1 MSDQARS
8 TSATRPIAGTPRPW
22 LLTGRGTRAVREQAR
37 ILRALVHDGAP
48 DGIAAAL
55 LHGLDPAHPCRAAVT
70 ATGPDELA
78 AALDALADGTPTDRV
93 TEGRTTARDSGP
105 VFVFP
110 GHGSQWPGMTREL
123 LDTSSVFARR
133 MDECADALAPHL
145 DHNPVDILRGAH
157 ALTTPD
163 VTQPALF
170 AVMVSLAALWESVG
184 VRPAAVVGHSLGEIA
199 AACVAG
205 ALTLDDAARVA
216 ASWGTAQLDLHG
228 RGAMVSALMPV
239 ELLRERLA
247 PWHGRLHL
255 AAVNGPDNGVV
266 SGDTDAAAELLAEL
280 TAEGVRARTVDY
292 GVAAH
297 SPHIDEITD
306 RIRADLAAL
315 TPSPARVPLYAA
327 SAGTALDGVT
337 LGADHWAAAL
347 RDTVEFVAAVGTALD
362 AGHRHF
368 LEISPHP
375 LLTTGLETVLTR
387 AGVTGTVHS
396 TLRRDAGNADRFQRA
411 VAEYW
416 STGGDPDWTAL
427 HDPGTVPAD
436 LPAELAAAAAVE
448 DPDTTGT
455 PLGVQAAALRDR
467 LGDLPEPD
475 RRGALVDLVRTRL
488 ADLLELPG
496 GAPAHISFRDQ
507 GVESAT
513 AVALRDRLRA
523 ATGLPLAPTAAFDY
537 PTPAALGHHLYEQL
551 YGATADPATTA
562 GNAHSDEP
570 IAVVGMA
577 CRFAGDA
584 DSPEALWQLLSDG
597 TDAVTPLPDDR
608 GWDIEGRYDP
618 SGTAPGGF
626 LQREGGFL
634 RAAADFDAAFFGI
647 SPREALAMDPQQ
659 RLLLETTWEAL
670 ERAGIDPTT
679 LRGTATGV
687 YLGLMTVDYD
697 RAAAHASTDVA
708 GHVLTGNAVSVASGR
723 ISYTLGLEG
732 PALTVDTACSS
743 SLVALHLACE
753 ALRSGAASTALAGG
767 ATVLPS
773 LEMFA
778 EFSRQRA
785 LAPDGRCKA
794 FSARADGFALSEGA
808 GMLVLMP
815 LSAAHRQ
822 GHEVLAVIRGS
833 AINQDGASN
842 GLTAPSGPA
851 QQRVV
856 RQALA
861 NAGLRPADVDAVE
874 AHGTGTRLGDPI
886 EAHALAAAYGHDREE
901 PLWLGSVKSNIGHT
915 QAAAGVAGV
924 IKMVMALRA
933 EHLPRTLH
941 ADEPSAHI
949 DWSDGTLRLLRED
962 RPWTRGE
969 RPRRAGVSS
978 FGISGT
984 NAHLVLEEAPGTED
998 LTSEEPLTRLPVV
1011 PWVVSARSERALRE
1025 QLDRLTALDADPLD
1039 VARSLATTRA
1049 TLEYRAVALHPGP
1062 VVSGTATEGRT
1073 AWMFTGQGSQ
1083 RPGMGRELYASFPVF
1098 AAALDEVCGLLD
1110 AELGFDRP
1118 VRDVLFAEEA
1128 EDGTGFA
1135 QSALFALQVAL
1146 VALLRSWG
1154 TAPGVVLGHSVGEFA
1169 AAYAAGVFE
1178 LADAV
1183 RLVGARARL
1192 MQALPEGG
1200 AMVAVEASEVEVG
1213 EWLVD
1218 GAVIAAVNGPSAVV
1232 VSGAEV
1238 AVDTVAERAR
1248 EAGRRT
1254 SRLKVS
1260 HAFHSPLMEPVL
1272 AEFTAVAEQVRFNRP
1287 TVAAVSTLTGAPLS
1301 EGDWTSAAYW
1311 AEQIVKP
1318 VRFHDAL
1325 ESARAQGVAR
1335 FLEVGPDPVLTALA
1349 GDVSAAATL
1358 RKDRP
1363 ETETLLT
1370 GIAELFVRGAE
1381 IEWAALFTGTGARR
1395 VDLPTY
1401 AFQRQR
1407 YWLGDH
1413 ARPAGRAEGVVDGGF
1428 WELVDQGDADSLA
1441 EELGVDSGAPLDAV
1455 LPVLADWRRKRREES
1470 RLAGLRYR
1478 ITWRPVRTPAPGRLN
1493 GTWLIAVDENTPTE
1507 LADAAAAALRAVGA
1521 DATVRT
1527 GWAVGPE
1534 ADATA
1539 WAGSAGDPVTDAT
1552 ARAGSAAD
1560 SVTDATVTTGPAA
1573 APEPPYAGV
1582 LSLLADPAHVLALAR
1597 AHPESRL
1604 WCVTFGA
1611 VAVSGREGP
1620 ARPEQAAVWGLG
1632 RVMALEQP
1640 DRWGGLID
1648 MPDEPRARLWQRVAA
1663 VLAAGGAGEDQL
1675 AVRASG
1681 VHAARLVRD
1690 RSARPTRSWQPRGTV
1705 LVTGATGALG
1715 GHLTRWL
1722 AAGGAE
1728 HLVLVSR
1735 RGADAP
1741 GAAELGAELRRS
1753 GTAVTFVAGDVADR
1767 ETVASVLDT
1776 YAPTAVVHAAGIL
1789 DDGLA
1794 ADLTPERLTRVLAVK
1809 AGAARHLHELTRERE
1824 LDAFVLFSSVTAVL
1838 GNAGQAAYAAAN
1850 ARLDALA
1857 QHRRAAGL
1865 PATSLAWG
1873 PWGGAG
1879 MAADETVAEHFRRQ
1893 GIRPL
1898 EPARALDALSR
1909 ALDED
1914 VTCTTVVDVDW
1925 QRFAAAAY
1933 TPRPLLAD
1941 LPEAAPPAIDAGPG
1955 APAAGT
1961 LGTEL
1966 SGRTTAEQD
1975 RLLLGLVLDQVAA
1988 VLGHA
1993 DRSAVDAGRAFKD
2006 LGFDSLTGVALR
2018 HRLAAATGL
2027 ALPTTLVF
2035 DHPTPTALAA
2045 FLRTQVLGV
2054 TTDEIERG
2062 GPALAPVGADDDPV
2076 VIVGM
2081 GCRFPGGVTTP
2092 DQLWDLLSSATDGL
2106 TPFPRDRGWDVER
2119 LYHPDPGH
2127 SGTTYARVGGF
2138 LHDAADFDAELFG
2151 ISPREALAM
2160 DPQQRLLLETAW
2172 EALERA
2178 GIDPLSLRGTATGVF
2193 AGTNGQD
2200 YRDTANA
2207 PGEDVEGYV
2216 ATGSAASVLSGR
2228 VSYTLGLEG
2237 PALTVDTAC
2246 SSALVALHLA
2256 AQAIRQGEC
2265 RTALAGGVTVMAT
2278 PGIFVEFSRQRALSA
2293 DGRCKAF
2300 AEGADGTGWSE
2311 GAAVLVLERLSDA
2324 LRAGHPVLAVLR
2336 GSAVNQ
2342 DGASNGLTAPNGPSQ
2357 QRVIRQALSAAG
2369 LNPADVDAVEAHG
2382 TGTSLGDPIEAQA
2395 LLATYGQDREEP
2407 LWLGSVKSNIGH
2419 TQAAAG
2425 AAGVMKMVLALRAGQ
2440 LPPTLYVDA
2449 PSSRVDWDSGA
2460 VRLLT
2465 EARPWARGERPRRA
2479 GVSAFGI
2486 SGTNAHVIVEE
2497 APQSD
2502 TAALGGPATEPPR
2515 AGTPTVGAL
2524 AAGPDNAPVAGAG
2537 RAGVPAVDAP
2547 DYEASNA
2554 GTSTVAAPPS
2564 PAGAVA
2570 WILSGRTRQA
2580 LRAQAARLV
2589 AHLAERPGLDPADV
2603 GRTLATARAALD
2615 HRAVLVGDDPD
2626 ALIAAATA
2634 LADGDPTA
2642 PVTSVAGEGR
2652 TVWAFTGQGSQR
2664 PGMGRELYDA
2674 HPLFART
2681 LDDTCALLDAEL
2693 AGADGF
2699 DTPLRTA
2706 LFATPDSPEA
2716 ALPARTGY
2724 AQAALFA
2731 LQVALAELL
2740 RSWGLAPDALVGHS
2754 IGELAAAHT
2763 AGVLE
2768 LPDAVRL
2775 VAARAR
2781 LMQALPEGGAMA
2793 AVEADPEEVEPWL
2806 TDGAVVAAVNGPAA
2820 VVVSGTEAAVDAVLT
2835 TAREQ
2840 GRRVTRLKVS
2850 HAFHSPLMEPMLA
2863 EFAAVA
2869 NDLTYRRPRIPAVST
2884 VTGRPLAADD
2894 WASAD
2899 YWVRQ
2904 VRRPVLFHDAVRTV
2918 IGELGATRLLELGPD
2933 PVLAALAQ
2941 RTAPDLTVAVAAL
2954 RSGRAE
2960 PESLLTAVGE
2970 LFVRGTRVDW
2980 AEVFR
2985 DTDAQLTDLPTYAF
2999 QRERFW
3005 LPDRAAHRPADDGS
3019 KDEFWQLV
3027 DTADPATVAQE
3038 LGLSEGAS
3046 LDALLPALTHW
3057 RRRHEERAAQDRR
3070 RYRVIWKPAPSPR
3083 TARLTGRWL
3092 IAAPA
3097 GAQDTDAC
3105 LDALRTAG
3113 ADAELRTLPA
3123 STETA
3128 ELAAHIHE
3136 YGPDGIVVLPDTA
3149 DALPTPHLNLL
3160 QALAAAELKVPVWAV
3175 TRSAVAVA
3183 GEPLTNPD
3191 QAQIWGFGRTAA
3203 LELPG
3208 LWGGLVDLPDDAR
3221 PDDWQRLAAVLAAPG
3236 CEDQLA
3242 VRASGVHT
3250 ARLAHDEAN
3259 TGAVRRLAHDPAN
3272 STGAPGLPA
3281 PRGTVL
3287 ITGGTGALGAHVA
3300 RRLAERGAPHLLL
3313 VSRSGAHARGADALR
3328 DELTAHGT
3336 RVTLAACDVGD
3347 RDALADLI
3355 AAIPA
3360 ETPLTG
3366 VVHTAGL
3373 PQNTP
3378 LTDTTPNSL
3387 AQVVSAKVTGAGHLH
3402 ELTAGLDLDL
3412 FVLFS
3417 SVAAVWGSGGQA
3429 AYAAGNAY
3437 LDALAQHRRALGL
3450 PATSVAWGPWSGGGM
3465 AADEAVADHLT
3476 GRGLALLTPDSAL
3489 AALEQALLTDRTC
3502 VTVADVDWERF
3513 APTFTFTRP
3522 SPLIADLP
3530 EVATAQTTTTDS
3542 RDIPEGELA
3551 RTLRD
3556 LPPAEQ
3562 HRTLL
3567 DLVQSQV
3574 AAVLGHASPAG
3585 IDPGRAFKDLG
3596 FDSLTAV
3603 DLRNRLAASTE
3614 IALPTTLVFD
3624 QPTPSALTTHLRD
3637 RLLGT
3642 GAGPD
3647 STAPAAIASA
3657 DDEPIAVIGMG
3668 CRFPG
3673 GIQSPEDLWDVLTA
3687 GEDRMSPF
3695 PDDRGW
3701 DVPGLLESTSAAL
3714 GTPFAGRGGFI
3725 PDVAG
3730 FDAELFGISPR
3741 EALAMDP
3748 QQRLL
3753 LETAWEALERAGI
3766 DPTSLRGTAT
3776 GVYAGVSANG
3786 YGGSVH
3792 EADGDSAGYLLTG
3805 STPSVASGRLSY
3817 VLGLEGPAVS
3827 VDTAC
3832 SSALVALH
3840 LACQALRSG
3849 ECDTALAGGATV
3861 MANPTAFVEFSRQR
3875 GLAPDGNC
3883 KPFAEAA
3890 DGTGWSEGAGVL
3902 VLMRRSEAER
3912 RGHRIL
3918 ALVRGSAVNQ
3928 DGASNGLT
3936 APNGPSQQRVIRQA
3950 LSAAGLRPADVDAVE
3965 AHGTGTRLGDPIEAQ
3980 ALLAAY
3986 GQDRDEPLYLGSV
3999 KSNIGHTQS
4008 AAGVAGII
4016 KMVMAL
4022 HAQRLPR
4029 TLHVDAPSSHVDWEA
4044 GAVRLLTDEHDWPR
4058 GERPRRAGVSS
4069 FGISGTN
4076 AHVILEEATPA
4087 PAVEPEQ
4094 GQSTPPVVPL
4104 VASARTA
4111 TALNAHIE
4119 RLTSLDADPL
4129 HIGLSLA
4136 TGRATLEHRAVLGLT
4151 DTAVMGSVVEGRT
4164 AWMFTGQ
4171 GSQRPGM
4178 GRELYAA
4185 FPVFAAALDE
4195 VCGLLDAELGFDR
4208 PVRDVLFAEEAE
4220 DGTGFAQSAL
4230 FALQVALVAL
4240 LRSWG
4245 MRPDVV
4251 LGHSVGE
4258 FAAAYAA
4265 GVFELADA
4273 VRLVGARARLMQALP
4288 EGGAM
4293 VAVEAS
4299 EAEVGEWLVD
4309 GAVIA
4314 AVNSPTA
4321 VVVSGTGAAV
4331 QTVAEHARDAG
4342 RRTTHLKVSHAFHS
4356 PLMEPVLAEF
4366 TTVAEQV
4373 TYHRPTIAA
4382 ISTLTGAPLVDGDWT
4397 SAAYWAEQIVKP
4409 VRFHDAL
4416 ESARAQGAARFLE
4429 VGPDPVLTA
4438 LAGDVSAAATLRKDR
4453 PEPETLLTACAELF
4467 VRGADFDWSALFEGT
4482 GARRVDL
4489 PTYPFQRQRYWL
4501 EPTRPAVDAGGLGL
4515 GAIRHPM
4522 LGAAVRLAGSDT
4534 AVLTSR
4540 LSVRTHPWLG
4550 DHTVDGTV
4558 VVPGTALLEL
4568 AVQAADHI
4576 GLHGVDE
4583 LTLRA
4588 PLVLAHDAAVQ
4599 VQTSVDPAEAE
4610 GTRTVRIH
4618 ARPDR
4623 APDDEPWTLHA
4634 TGTLGAA
4641 RPTVADWDLRVWPP
4655 NGAEPVAVDGLY
4667 TRLAETG
4674 MVYGPAFQGLR
4685 ALWRAGDELFVE
4697 AELPEH
4703 TADDASGFA
4712 LHPALLDAVLH
4723 ALGIDDT
4730 EADTQAGEG
4739 RRKALLPFLW
4749 TGVQPTAV
4757 GASAVRA
4764 RLSVRAPGE
4773 VGLRIAD
4780 AAGEPVA
4787 DIARLVLRPVAAG
4800 EVGTGRARHL
4810 YRMLWTPVPASPAG
4824 TPKELAALGDG
4835 GSLTAATGVTVFPD
4849 LAALTAAET
4858 APALV
4863 LLPVLAGQAASEVLA
4878 ALQDWL
4884 AEPGLV
4890 GARLAVVTTGVRTEP
4905 AAAAVW
4911 GLVRTAISEHPD
4923 RFVLA
4928 DTDGTP
4934 ESWKAL
4940 TERLGAL
4947 VDAGETQLAFHDGQ
4961 VRRPRLGRV
4970 TDTVTGDPGWPGD
4983 GTVLITGGTGGLGAL
4998 VARHLVTAH
5007 GVRDLLLLSRSGAE
5021 APGADELVHELAG
5034 HGARVAVTACDVTD
5048 RAALEATLSGVPLS
5062 AVVHTA
5068 GVLDDGVL
5076 TDLTPD
5082 RLARVLA
5089 AKTESALHLEELT
5102 ADRDLRAFVLFS
5114 AVAGVVGSAGQ
5125 AAYAAANAAL
5135 DALAARRHARGLPA
5149 TSLAWGM
5156 WEHTAGMG
5164 GRLTDADVAR
5174 MRRLGYPALAT
5185 DDALALLDDALR
5197 TGEPALVPAALDTA
5211 ALAARGD
5218 ALPAVLHGLVPAA
5231 RRRRPAHRTAGGAD
5245 VPLAARLRGLPRA
5258 EQDRALLDLVQTQVA
5273 AVLGHV
5279 DAAAVDPSRAFKDI
5293 GFDSLTA
5300 VDLRNHLGSATGL
5313 RLPATLVF
5321 DHPSPSALAAFVH
5334 RELLGGDPADEPA
5347 ARPAGSDEPIA
5358 IVGMGCRYPGGIT
5371 SPEDL
5376 WRLVADGAD
5385 GITGFPA
5392 DRGWDLDGLYDP
5404 DPDRPGTAYVR
5415 EGGFLHDAADFDAEL
5430 FGISPR
5436 EALAMDPQ
5444 QRLLLETA
5452 WEALERAGIDP
5463 TSLRGSDTGVYA
5475 GLMYHDYA
5483 ARLHTVPDEVEGY
5496 LGNGNAGSVFSG
5508 RIAYVFGFEGPA
5520 VTVDTACSSS
5530 LVALHLACQALRS
5543 GECGTAL
5550 AGGVTVMATPQTF
5563 VEFSRQRGLAADG
5576 RCKSFA
5582 DGADGTGWAEGAG
5595 VLVLMRL
5602 SEARRRGHR
5611 VLGVVRGTAVNQ
5623 DGASNGLT
5631 APNGPSQ
5638 QRVIRQAL
5646 SAAGLRPADVDAVE
5660 AHGTGTRLG
5669 DPIEAQALLAAYGQ
5683 DRDEP
5688 LYLGS
5693 IKSNIGHTQ
5702 AAAGVAGVIKMVM
5715 AMRAERLPRTLHVD
5729 EPSSHV
5735 DWEAGAVALLTEERP
5750 WTRGERPRRAGV
5762 SSFGISGTN
5771 AHVVVEEPP
5780 LAERTPAPNAGL
5792 PLIPW
5797 IVSAR
5802 TADAL
5807 RAQTERLTSAT
5818 GDPLDIG
5825 LSLATTRARLEHRA
5839 VVLGPDSTALH
5850 AALTDPVVSGAAI
5863 EGRTAWMFTGQGS
5876 QRPGMGRELNAAYPV
5891 FAAALDEVCGL
5902 LDAELGFDRPV
5913 KDVLFAEEAEDGTG
5927 YAQSALF
5934 ALQSALV
5941 ALLRSWGMR
5950 PDVVLG
5956 HSVGEFAAAYAAG
5969 VLELADAV
5977 RLVAARARLMQALP
5991 EGGAMVAVEASEA
6004 EVGEWLVDG
6013 AVIAAVNSPTAIVV
6027 SGTEAAVQT
6036 VAEHARDAGLR
6047 ARRLRVSHAF
6057 HSPLMEPVLAEFTA
6071 VAEQVTFR
6079 RPTVAAVST
6088 MTGAPLSDGDWT
6100 SAAYWAEQ
6108 IVKPVLFH
6116 DALESARAQ
6125 GAARFLEV
6133 GPDPVLTAL
6142 AGDVSAAATLR
6153 KDRPEPETLLTACA
6167 ELFVRGADFDWS
6179 TLFEGTGARRADLPT
6194 YPFQRRRYWL
6204 DAPAAAA
6211 DADGLGLARTDHP
6224 LLGAAVPVAGSDAVL
6239 LTSSLSVRTHPWLA
6253 DHAVAGSV
6261 VVPGTV
6267 LVELALQAGER
6278 VDAGR
6283 LAELALSAPIVL
6295 PEHGAVQLQVAVGA
6309 EEDAG
6314 RTLHVYARPQ
6324 EAGPDEPWTL
6334 HATGSLDTVEPPA
6347 PEWDLR
6353 IWPPAGAEPVEF
6365 GDLYDRLTASGLDYG
6380 PAFRGLRRVWRHEGR
6395 LYAEAELP
6403 EPVAGDAASFGLH
6416 PALLDTVLHGLGLDT
6431 ETTDGSLPFLW
6442 SGVRL
6447 AAVGAGTVR
6456 ARLTPR
6462 GAGDVA
6468 LRIADAT
6475 GEPVAEIDSL
6485 VLRAQSRRHLTAT
6498 GPDNLYR
6505 PHWTLAPETAAVP
6518 ERTLWTVVGSAL
6530 DGVPAV
6536 AHADFDALAAAG
6548 DVPDT
6553 VLLPVAAGDG
6563 DDVAATVA
6571 PVLSRLQQWLADERF
6586 AASRLVVLT
6595 EGAVRV
6601 ESASDG
6607 APDVASAGVWG
6618 LVRSAISENPGRFA
6632 LADTD
6637 GDPASLDAL
6646 AAVLRATD
6654 ETQFAVRGGRVWL
6667 PRLVRMAADGVLAPP
6682 AGDGDEWRLDIVDQ
6696 GRLDGIALV
6705 PEERRPLG
6713 PGEVRVAM
6721 RAAGVNFRDVLNVL
6735 GMYPGD
6741 AGRMGLE
6748 GAGVVVETGPGVER
6762 LAVGD
6767 RVMGMLDAAFG
6778 PTAVADART
6787 LAPIPKGWTY
6797 EQAASVPIVFLTA
6810 YYALVD
6816 LAGLQDGESVL
6827 IHAAAGGVGM
6837 AAVQLARHL
6846 GAEVYA
6852 TASEGKWP
6860 AVRELGVPADRVASS
6875 RTTEFEHRFR
6885 ADGGV
6890 DVVLDSLAGEF
6901 VDASLRLLRPGGRFV
6916 EMGKTDIREAADV
6929 AAEQGVSYQAFDLV
6943 EAGPDRIGEM
6953 LGALLELFE
6962 QGALRPIPVTAFD
6975 IARAPEALRLL
6986 QQAKHVGKV
6995 VLTVPAP
7002 WSRTGT
7008 VLITGGTGGLGA
7020 LLARHLVERHGVRD
7034 LLLLSRRG
7042 PEAPG
7047 AAELRAALAES
7058 GARVDVVACDV
7069 SDREQLAAVLDG
7081 VPLSAVVHTAGV
7093 LDDGILTGLTGERLA
7108 RVLAAKTDAAR
7119 HLHEL
7124 TAGHRLDAFVLYSS
7138 VAGVIG
7144 SAGQAAY
7151 AAANAALDALAGAR
7165 RAQGL
7170 PAVSLAW
7177 GMWETEAGMGGTLSR
7192 AELARMRRQGFPA
7205 LPGDEALALLDAAL
7219 RVNEPLAVPVALRP
7233 AALAEHAD
7241 DLAGVLRDLV
7251 PATRRRRTAARDA
7264 SGTAENL
7271 TARLAA
7277 LTAPEQDQ
7285 LLLDLVRAQV
7295 AAVLGHSSPASVE
7308 PTRAF
7313 KDIGFDSLTA
7323 VDLRNRIG
7331 AATALTLPATLVFDH
7346 PTPEDLVR
7354 LLRDRLLT
7362 DTAAPVA
7369 ADSADEGIDPQV
7381 RDLLT
7386 AIPTARLRESGVLD
7400 MLRRLADRPAAAT
7413 GPDDTRPATNAE
7425 QPRQP
7430 ESLDAMGADS
7440 LVQLAL
7446 KRMQRPA

>member
-1 MSDQARS
+1 MSEPARS
-8 TSATRPIAGTPRPW
+8 TSATRPFEGTPRPW

-37 ILRALVHDGAP
+37 ILRNLTRDGAP
-48 DGIAAAL
+48 DRIAAAL
-55 LHGLDPAHPCRAAVT
+55 LNTADPTHPCRAAVT
-70 ATGPDELA
+70 ATTPEDLA
-78 AALDALADGTPTDRV
+78 AALGALADATPSGHV
-93 TEGRTTARDSGP
+93 TEGRPVARESGP

-110 GHGSQWPGMTREL
+110 GHGSQWPGMAREL
-123 LDTSSVFARR
+123 LDASPVFARR
-133 MDECADALAPHL
+133 MAECADALAPHL
-145 DHNPVDILRGAH
+145 DHDIVDVLRRAA
-157 ALTTPD
+157 ALDTPE
-163 VTQPALF
+163 VAQPALF
-170 AVMVSLAALWESVG
+170 AVMVSLAALWESAG

-216 ASWGTAQLDLHG
+216 ASWGTAQRAVHG
-228 RGAMVSALMPV
+228 RGDMVSVLMPV
-239 ELLRERLA
+239 ERLPERLA
-247 PWHGRLHL
+247 PWHGRLVL
-255 AAVNGPDNGVV
+255 AAVNGPDHGVV
-266 SGDTDAAAELLAEL
+266 SGDADAAAELLAEL
-280 TAEGVRARTVDY
+280 TAEGIRARTVDY

-297 SPHIDEITD
+297 SPHIDDITE
-306 RIRADLAAL
+306 RIRADLAGL
-315 TPSPARVPLYAA
+315 TPHAARLPCYAA

-337 LGADHWAAAL
+337 LDGNHWAGCL
-347 RDTVEFVAAVGTALD
+347 RDTVEFAAAVRTALD

-375 LLTTGLETVLTR
+375 LLAPGLETVLTR
-387 AGVTGTVHS
+387 AGVTGTVHT
-396 TLRRDAGNADRFQRA
+396 TLRRDAGGADRFQRA
-411 VAEYW
+411 VTEYW
-416 STGGDPDWTAL
+416 TGGGEPDWAAL
-427 HDPGTVPAD
+427 HGPATDPAD
-436 LPAELAAAAAVE
+436 LPAELAGAAAVE
-448 DPDTTGT
+448 DPDTIGAH
-455 PLGVQAAALRDR
+455 LGVQAAALRDR

-475 RRGALVDLVRTRL
+475 RRTALVDLVRTQV
-488 ADLLELPG
+488 ADLLERPG
-496 GAPAHISFRDQ
+496 AAPAHVSFRDQ

-513 AVALRDRLRA
+513 AVALRDRLRT
-523 ATGLPLAPTAAFDY
+523 ATGLPLAPTVAFDY
-537 PTPAALGHHLYEQL
+537 PTPAALGHHLHDQL
-551 YGATADPATTA
+551 CGTDATVPAATT
-562 GNAHSDEP
+562 GHAHSDEP

-584 DSPEALWQLLSDG
+584 DSPEALWQLLLDG

-634 RAAADFDAAFFGI
+634 RDAADFDAAFFGI

-659 RLLLETTWEAL
+659 RLLLETAWEAL

-679 LRGTATGV
+679 LHGTATGV

-697 RAAAHASTDVA
+697 RAAATAATDVA

-753 ALRSGAASTALAGG
+753 ALRGGAATTALAGG

-773 LEMFA
+773 LELFT

-794 FSARADGFALSEGA
+794 FSTRADGFSLSEGA

-815 LSAAHRQ
+815 LSEARRQ
-822 GHEVLAVIRGS
+822 GREVLAVIRGS
-833 AINQDGASN
+833 AVNQDGASN

-861 NAGLRPADVDAVE
+861 NAGLSPADVDAVE

-886 EAHALAAAYGHDREE
+886 EAQALTAAYGHNRGE

-924 IKMVMALRA
+924 IKMVMALR
-933 EHLPRTLH
+933 EERLPRTLH
-941 ADEPSAHI
+941 ADEPSGHI
-949 DWSDGTLRLLRED
+949 DWSHGTLRLLQED
-962 RPWTRGE
+962 RPWPRAK

-984 NAHLVLEEAPGTED
+984 NAHLVLEEAPAT
-998 LTSEEPLTRLPVV
+998 EEPDPAEAPVTRLPVV
-1011 PWVVSARSERALRE
+1011 PWAVSARTEPALRA
-1025 QLDRLTALDADPLD
+1025 QLDRLTALEADPLD
-1039 VARSLATTRA
+1039 IGRSLATTRA
-1049 TLEYRAVALHPGP
+1049 TFEHRAVALHPGP
-1062 VVSGTATEGRT
+1062 VVTGAVSEGRT

-1083 RPGMGRELYASFPVF
+1083 RPGTGRELYETFPVF
-1098 AAALDEVCGLLD
+1098 AAALDQVCELFD
-1110 AELGFDRP
+1110 AELGSERP
-1118 VRDVLFAEEA
+1118 LREALFAEEA
-1128 EDGTGFA
+1128 EDDTGYA
-1135 QSALFALQVAL
+1135 QPALFALQSAL

-1154 TAPGVVLGHSVGEFA
+1154 MRPELLLGHSVGEFA
-1169 AAYAAGVFE
+1169 AAFAAGVFE
-1178 LADAV
+1178 LPDAV
-1183 RLVGARARL
+1183 RLVAARARL
-1192 MQALPEGG
+1192 MRALPRDG
-1200 AMVAVEASEVEVG
+1200 AMAAIEAAEAEVAG
-1213 EWLVD
+1213 WLVD
-1218 GAVIAAVNGPSAVV
+1218 GAVVAAVNGPSAVV
-1232 VSGAEV
+1232 VSGTRT
-1238 AVDTVAERAR
+1238 AVEAVVGRAGV
-1248 EAGRRT
+1248 AGRRAT
-1254 SRLKVS
+1254 RLRVS

-1272 AEFTAVAEQVRFNRP
+1272 AEFTAVAERVTYHRP
-1287 TVAAVSTLTGAPLS
+1287 TVAAVSTLTGTALS
-1301 EGDWTSAAYW
+1301 DGDWTTPAYW
-1311 AEQIVKP
+1311 AEQIVEP
-1318 VRFHDAL
+1318 VRFHQA
-1325 ESARAQGVAR
+1325 STAARDLGAGR
-1335 FLEVGPDPVLTALA
+1335 FLEIGPDPVLTALA
-1349 GDVSAAATL
+1349 GDVPAAATL
-1358 RKDRP
+1358 RRDRP
-1363 ETETLLT
+1363 EPETLLT
-1370 GIAELFVRGAE
+1370 AVAELFVRGAG
-1381 IEWAALFTGTGARR
+1381 IDWPTLFEGTGARR
-1395 VDLPTY
+1395 VELPTY
-1401 AFQRQR
+1401 PFQRQR
-1407 YWLGDH
+1407 YWLPDH
-1413 ARPAGRAEGVVDGGF
+1413 ARPGRRAPSDGVADGGF
-1428 WELVDQGDADSLA
+1428 WDLVDQGDADSLA
-1441 EELGVDSGAPLDAV
+1441 GELGVDSGAPLDSV
-1455 LPVLADWRRKRREES
+1455 LPVLADWRRKRREEAS
-1470 RLAGLRYR
+1470 LAGLRYR
-1478 ITWRPVRTPAPGRLN
+1478 IAWRPVRTPAS
-1493 GTWLIAVDENTPTE
+1493 GTLDGAWLLAVDEDTPGE
-1507 LADAAAAALRAVGA
+1507 LVEAADSALRAAGA
-1521 DATVRT
+1521 
-1527 GWAVGPE
+1527 E
-1534 ADATA
+1534 
-1539 WAGSAGDPVTDAT
+1539 VTI
-1552 ARAGSAAD
+1552 
-1560 SVTDATVTTGPAA
+1560 VTGPADGSEA
-1573 APEPPYAGV
+1573 SYTGV
-1582 LSLLADPAHVLALAR
+1582 LSLLTDPAQVLALTQ
-1597 AHPESRL
+1597 AHSGTRL

-1611 VAVSGREGP
+1611 VAVSGGEGP
-1620 ARPEQAAVWGLG
+1620 THPEQAAVWGLG
-1632 RVMALEQP
+1632 RVVALEQP
-1640 DRWGGLID
+1640 DRWGALID
-1648 MPDEPRARLWQRVAA
+1648 LPDDPQPRLWQRVVA
-1663 VLAAGGAGEDQL
+1663 VLAAGGAGEDQV
-1675 AVRASG
+1675 AVRATG

-1690 RSARPTRSWQPRGTV
+1690 RSARPVRAWRPSGTV
-1705 LVTGATGALG
+1705 LLTGATGALG
-1715 GHLTRWL
+1715 GHLARWL
-1722 AAGGAE
+1722 ATGGAD
-1728 HLVLVSR
+1728 HLVLMSR

-1741 GAAELGAELRRS
+1741 GAAELAAELGES
-1753 GTAVTFVAGDVADR
+1753 GTTVTFVAGDVADR
-1767 ETVASVLDT
+1767 ETVAAVVDT
-1776 YAPTAVVHAAGIL
+1776 HEPTAVVHAAGIL

-1794 ADLTPERLTRVLAVK
+1794 ADLSPERLARVLAVK
-1809 AGAARHLHELTRERE
+1809 AEAAQHLHDLTRDRE
-1824 LDAFVLFSSVTAVL
+1824 LDAFVLFSSVTGVL
-1838 GNAGQAAYAAAN
+1838 GNAGQAAYTAAN
-1850 ARLDALA
+1850 ARLDGLA

-1865 PATSLAWG
+1865 PATSVAWG
-1873 PWGGAG
+1873 PWSGGG
-1879 MAADETVAEHFRRQ
+1879 MAAAETVTEHFRRQ

-1898 EPARALDALSR
+1898 EPSRALDVLQR

-1914 VTCTTVVDVDW
+1914 VTCTTVADVDW

-1941 LPEAAPPAIDAGPG
+1941 LPEAAPPSSGAGPA
-1955 APAAGT
+1955 APAAGA
-1961 LGTEL
+1961 LGAEL
-1966 SGRTTAEQD
+1966 SGRTPAEQD
-1975 RLLLGLVLDQVAA
+1975 RLLLDLVLDQVAA

-1993 DRSAVDAGRAFKD
+1993 DRTAVDAGRAFKD

-2018 HRLAAATGL
+2018 HRLTAATGVP
-2027 ALPTTLVF
+2027 LPATLVF
-2035 DHPTPTALAA
+2035 DHPTPTALSA
-2045 FLRTQVLGV
+2045 FVRTRVLGV

-2062 GPALAPVGADDDPV
+2062 APALDPAGADDDPV

-2092 DQLWDLLSSATDGL
+2092 DQMWDLLASGADGL
-2106 TPFPRDRGWDVER
+2106 TPFPEDRGWDVER

-2127 SGTTYARVGGF
+2127 WGTTYARLGGF
-2138 LHDAADFDAELFG
+2138 LHDAAEFDAELFG

-2160 DPQQRLLLETAW
+2160 DPQQRLLLETTW

-2178 GIDPLSLRGTATGVF
+2178 GIDPLSLRGSATGVF

-2200 YRDTANA
+2200 YREAAAHA
-2207 PGEDVEGYV
+2207 PGDDVEGYV

-2324 LRAGHPVLAVLR
+2324 RNAGHPVLAVLR

-2357 QRVIRQALSAAG
+2357 QRVIRQALAAAG
-2369 LNPADVDAVEAHG
+2369 LRPGDVDAVEAHG
-2382 TGTSLGDPIEAQA
+2382 TGTRLGDPIEAQA
-2395 LLATYGQDREEP
+2395 LLATYGQNRDEP

-2440 LPPTLYVDA
+2440 LPPTLHVDA
-2449 PSSRVDWDSGA
+2449 PSGRVDWNSGA

-2465 EARPWARGERPRRA
+2465 EAQPWGRGERPRRA

-2486 SGTNAHVIVEE
+2486 SGTNAHVILE
-2497 APQSD
+2497 
-2502 TAALGGPATEPPR
+2502 EPPAAEVPAPDR
-2515 AGTPTVGAL
+2515 PAGTVPWVL
-2524 AAGPDNAPVAGAG
+2524 A
-2537 RAGVPAVDAP
+2537 
-2547 DYEASNA
+2547 
-2554 GTSTVAAPPS
+2554 
-2564 PAGAVA
+2564 
-2570 WILSGRTRQA
+2570 GRTRQA

-2589 AHLAERPGLDPADV
+2589 AHLADRPGAAPADV

-2615 HRAVLVGDDPD
+2615 HRAVLVGDSADT
-2626 ALIAAATA
+2626 LTAAAAALADGDTTA
-2634 LADGDPTA
+2634 LADGDTTA
-2642 PVTSVAGEGR
+2642 LVASVKGEGR

-2664 PGMGRELYDA
+2664 PAMGRDLYDA
-2674 HPLFART
+2674 HPVFAQT
-2681 LDDTCALLDAEL
+2681 LDEACALLDAEL
-2693 AGADGF
+2693 LGADGF

-2706 LFATPDSPEA
+2706 LFAPEDGTEA
-2716 ALPARTGY
+2716 ALLDRTGY

-2793 AVEADPEEVEPWL
+2793 AVEADPEDVVPWL

-2820 VVVSGTEAAVDAVLT
+2820 VVVSGTETAVDAVLT
-2835 TAREQ
+2835 LAREQ
-2840 GRRVTRLKVS
+2840 GRRARRLRVS
-2850 HAFHSPLMEPMLA
+2850 HAFHSPLVEPMLA

-2869 NDLTYRRPRIPAVST
+2869 GDLAYRRPRIPAVST
-2884 VTGRPLAADD
+2884 VTGRPLGGDD
-2894 WASAD
+2894 WANAD

-2904 VRRPVLFHDAVRTV
+2904 VRRPVLFHDAVRTLT
-2918 IGELGATRLLELGPD
+2918 GELGATRLLELGPD
-2933 PVLAALAQ
+2933 PVLSALAQ

-2960 PESLLTAVGE
+2960 PETLLTAVGE

-2980 AEVFR
+2980 ARIFR
-2985 DTDAQLTDLPTYAF
+2985 DTDAHLTDLPTYAF

-3005 LPDRAAHRPADDGS
+3005 LPDRTAHQPTGQS
-3019 KDEFWQLV
+3019 SEDEFWQLV
-3027 DTADPATVAQE
+3027 DTAGPADVAHE
-3038 LGLSEGAS
+3038 LGLPEGAS
-3046 LDALLPALTHW
+3046 LDALLSALARW
-3057 RRRHEERAAQDRR
+3057 RRRHEERTALDGWC
-3070 RYRVIWKPAPSPR
+3070 YRVVWKPVPMPR

-3092 IAAPA
+3092 VAAPA

-3105 LDALRTAG
+3105 LDALRAAG
-3113 ADAELRTLPA
+3113 ADAQLLTVPGSPEA
-3123 STETA
+3123 GA
-3128 ELAAHIHE
+3128 LAARIGEHA
-3136 YGPDGIVVLPDTA
+3136 PDGIVVLPAGDDGFPA
-3149 DALPTPHLNLL
+3149 PHLNLL
-3160 QALAAAELKVPVWAV
+3160 HALTAAGPHCPVWAV

-3183 GEPLTNPD
+3183 PGEPLTHVD

-3203 LELPG
+3203 LELPR
-3208 LWGGLVDLPDDAR
+3208 LWGGLVDLPDDAG
-3221 PDDWQRLAAVLAAPG
+3221 PDAWQRLTAVLAAPG
-3236 CEDQLA
+3236 PEDQLA
-3242 VRASGVHT
+3242 VRASGVHA
-3250 ARLAHDEAN
+3250 ARLARAPRSDTA
-3259 TGAVRRLAHDPAN
+3259 GA
-3272 STGAPGLPA
+3272 LPA
-3281 PRGTVL
+3281 PPGTVL

-3300 RRLAERGAPHLLL
+3300 RRLAALGAEHLLL
-3313 VSRSGAHARGADALR
+3313 VSRSGAGAPGADALR
-3328 DELTAHGT
+3328 DELTAGGA

-3347 RDALADLI
+3347 RDALAELI
-3355 AAIPA
+3355 ASIPA

-3378 LTDTTPNSL
+3378 LTDTTPDGL
-3387 AQVVSAKVTGAGHLH
+3387 AQVVAAKVNGARHLH
-3402 ELTAGLDLDL
+3402 ELTAGLDLEL

-3450 PATSVAWGPWSGGGM
+3450 PATSVAWGPWNGGGM
-3465 AADEAVADHLT
+3465 AADEGVAEHLT
-3476 GRGLALLTPDSAL
+3476 GRGLALLAPHSAL
-3489 AALEQALLTDRTC
+3489 TALERALLADRTC
-3502 VTVADVDWERF
+3502 VTVADVDWARF

-3522 SPLIADLP
+3522 SPLISDLP
-3530 EVATAQTTTTDS
+3530 DVTAARAVTTGAPDA
-3542 RDIPEGELA
+3542 PEGELA
-3551 RTLRD
+3551 RNLRA

-3614 IALPTTLVFD
+3614 LALPTTLVFD
-3624 QPTPSALTTHLRD
+3624 HPTPAVLTTHLRD

-3642 GAGPD
+3642 GTGTGAEVVAG
-3647 STAPAAIASA
+3647 AARGA

-3673 GIQSPEDLWDVLTA
+3673 GIQSPEDLWDVLAA

-3701 DVPGLLESTSAAL
+3701 DVPGLLETTSSAL
-3714 GTPFAGRGGFI
+3714 GIPFAGRGGFV

-3753 LETAWEALERAGI
+3753 LETSWEALERAGI
-3766 DPTSLRGTAT
+3766 DPTSLRSTAT

-3792 EADGDSAGYLLTG
+3792 EADGESAGYLLTG

-3817 VLGLEGPAVS
+3817 ALGLEGPAVS

-3875 GLAPDGNC
+3875 GLAADGRC

-3890 DGTGWSEGAGVL
+3890 DGTGWAEGAGVL
-3902 VLMRRSEAER
+3902 VLMRLSEAER
-3912 RGHRIL
+3912 RGHRVL

-3950 LSAAGLRPADVDAVE
+3950 LAAAGLGASEVDAVE

-3980 ALLAAY
+3980 ALLATY
-3986 GQDRDEPLYLGSV
+3986 GQGREEPLFLGSV
-3999 KSNIGHTQS
+3999 KSNIGHTQA
-4008 AAGVAGII
+4008 AAGVAGVI

-4022 HAQRLPR
+4022 HAECLPR
-4029 TLHVDAPSSHVDWEA
+4029 TLHVDDPTSHVDWEA
-4044 GAVRLLTDEHDWPR
+4044 GAVELLTEERPWPR

-4076 AHVILEEATPA
+4076 AHVILEEAPA
-4087 PAVEPEQ
+4087 ASEPEPEEVR
-4094 GQSTPPVVPL
+4094 GGPCVVPW
-4104 VASARTA
+4104 VVSARTA
-4111 TALNAHIE
+4111 PALRAQIDG
-4119 RLTSLDADPL
+4119 LTSLAGNPL
-4129 HIGLSLA
+4129 DIGLSLA
-4136 TGRATLEHRAVLGLT
+4136 MTRARLEHRAVLGVGEGAIT
-4151 DTAVMGSVVEGRT
+4151 GSVVEGRT
-4164 AWMFTGQ
+4164 GWMFTGQ

-4178 GRELYAA
+4178 GRELYES

-4195 VCGLLDAELGFDR
+4195 VCGLLDAEVGFER
-4208 PVRDVLFAEEAE
+4208 PLREVLFAEEAE
-4220 DGTGFAQSAL
+4220 DCTGFAQSGL

-4245 MRPDVV
+4245 MAPGVV

-4265 GVFELADA
+4265 GVFELVDV
-4273 VRLVGARARLMQALP
+4273 VRLVGARARLMRALP
-4288 EGGAM
+4288 GGGAM
-4293 VAVEAS
+4293 AAVEAS
-4299 EAEVGEWLVD
+4299 EEEVAPWLVE
-4309 GAVIA
+4309 GAVVA
-4314 AVNSPTA
+4314 AVNGPAA
-4321 VVVSGTGAAV
+4321 VVVSGTQEAV
-4331 QTVAEHARDAG
+4331 EAVAGRARDAG
-4342 RRTTHLKVSHAFHS
+4342 RHTTRLKVSHAFHS
-4356 PLMEPVLAEF
+4356 PLMEPMLAEF
-4366 TTVAEQV
+4366 SAVAGQV
-4373 TYHRPTIAA
+4373 CYRRPVVAA
-4382 ISTLTGAPLVDGDWT
+4382 VSTLTGVPLAEGDWT
-4397 SAAYWAEQIVKP
+4397 SAAYWADQIVRP
-4409 VRFHDAL
+4409 VRFDDAL
-4416 ESARAQGAARFLE
+4416 ASARAQGAVRFLE
-4429 VGPDPVLTA
+4429 IGPDPVLTA
-4438 LAGDVSAAATLRKDR
+4438 LAGDVPAVSALRRDR
-4453 PEPETLLTACAELF
+4453 PEAETLLTACAELF
-4467 VRGADFDWSALFEGT
+4467 VRGAGIDWSALFEGT
-4482 GARRVDL
+4482 GAHRVDL
-4489 PTYPFQRQRYWL
+4489 PTYPFQHRRYWL
-4501 EPTRPAVDAGGLGL
+4501 EPTRPVLDAGGLGL
-4515 GAIRHPM
+4515 DTTRHPM

-4550 DHTVDGTV
+4550 DHTVSGTV

-4568 AVQAADHI
+4568 AVQAADHA
-4576 GLHGVDE
+4576 GLQGVDD

-4588 PLVLAHDAAVQ
+4588 PLVLPHDDAVQ
-4599 VQTSVDPAEAE
+4599 VQTSVDPADGE

-4618 ARPDR
+4618 ARPDG

-4634 TGTLGAA
+4634 TGTLAA
-4641 RPTVADWDLRVWPP
+4641 TPSAGHEWDLRVWPP
-4655 NGAEPVAVDGLY
+4655 AGAEPVAADDLY
-4667 TRLAETG
+4667 ARLAQTG

-4685 ALWRAGDELFVE
+4685 SLWRAGDDLYVE

-4703 TADDASGFA
+4703 TADGASAFA

-4730 EADTQAGEG
+4730 EADAEAGEG

-4749 TGVQPTAV
+4749 SGVSLSGVGTA
-4757 GASAVRA
+4757 AVKA
-4764 RLSVRAPGE
+4764 RLTVRAPGE
-4773 VGLRIAD
+4773 VALRIAD
-4780 AAGEPVA
+4780 AGGEPLA
-4787 DIARLVLRPVAAG
+4787 EIDRLVLRPVAAD
-4800 EVGTGRARHL
+4800 EVAATSARHL
-4810 YRMLWTPVPASPAG
+4810 YRMQWTAVPGAPTGAATNLAAVGDASAVPAGVTAFPDLPALTRTDTAAATVLLPVPVGQEPAEAASG
-4824 TPKELAALGDG
+4824 V
-4835 GSLTAATGVTVFPD
+4835 LTALQGWLAEPD
-4849 LAALTAAET
+4849 LAACR
-4858 APALV
+4858 LV
-4863 LLPVLAGQAASEVLA
+4863 
-4878 ALQDWL
+4878 
-4884 AEPGLV
+4884 
-4890 GARLAVVTTGVRTEP
+4890 VVTTGALTDP

-4923 RFVLA
+4923 RFALA
-4928 DTDGTP
+4928 DTDGTL
-4934 ESWKAL
+4934 ESWQTL
-4940 TERLGAL
+4940 TERLVAL
-4947 VDAGETQLAFHDGQ
+4947 VDGGATQLAFHDGK
-4961 VRRPRLGRV
+4961 VLEPRLARV
-4970 TDTVTGDPGWPGD
+4970 TGPATGDPGRSGD

-5021 APGADELVHELAG
+5021 APGADELVRELTAE
-5034 HGARVAVTACDVTD
+5034 GARVTVTACDVSD
-5048 RAALEATLSGVPLS
+5048 RAALEAVLSGVPLS

-5068 GVLDDGVL
+5068 GVLDDGLL
-5076 TDLTPD
+5076 TDLTPE

-5089 AKTESALHLEELT
+5089 SKTESALHLDELT
-5102 ADRDLRAFVLFS
+5102 ADRDLSAFVLFS
-5114 AVAGVVGSAGQ
+5114 SVAGVVGSSGQ

-5135 DALAARRHARGLPA
+5135 DAVAAHRHARGLPA

-5156 WEHTAGMG
+5156 WEHAAGMG
-5164 GRLTDADVAR
+5164 GRLTDADVDR

-5197 TGEPALVPAALDTA
+5197 TGEPTLVPAAFDTA

-5218 ALPAVLHGLVPAA
+5218 GLPAVLHGLVPAV
-5231 RRRRPAHRTAGGAD
+5231 RRGRSANRAAGGAD

-5258 EQDRALLDLVQTQVA
+5258 EQDRILLDLVRTQVA
-5273 AVLGHV
+5273 AVLGHA
-5279 DAAAVDPSRAFKDI
+5279 DPAAVDPSRAFQDI

-5300 VDLRNHLGSATGL
+5300 VDLRNHLGTATGL
-5313 RLPATLVF
+5313 RLSATLVF
-5321 DHPSPSALAAFVH
+5321 DHPSPAALAAFVY
-5334 RELLGGDPADEPA
+5334 RELLGGDPAHEPA
-5347 ARPAGSDEPIA
+5347 AVTARPVGSDEPIA

-5376 WRLVADGAD
+5376 WRLVADGGD
-5385 GITGFPA
+5385 GITGFPT

-5415 EGGFLHDAADFDAEL
+5415 EGGFLHDAAEFDAEL

-5444 QRLLLETA
+5444 QRLLLETS

-5463 TSLRGSDTGVYA
+5463 TSLRGTDTGVYA

-5483 ARLHTVPDEVEGY
+5483 ARLHTMPDEIEGY
-5496 LGNGNAGSVFSG
+5496 LGNGNAGSVLSG

-5576 RCKSFA
+5576 RCKSFS

-5611 VLGVVRGTAVNQ
+5611 VLGVIRGSAVNQ

-5646 SAAGLRPADVDAVE
+5646 AAAGLDASEVDAVE

-5669 DPIEAQALLAAYGQ
+5669 DPIEAQALLATYGQ
-5683 DRDEP
+5683 GREEP

-5693 IKSNIGHTQ
+5693 VKSNIGHTQ

-5715 AMRAERLPRTLHVD
+5715 ALHAERLPRTLHVD
-5729 EPSSHV
+5729 DPTSHV
-5735 DWEAGAVALLTEERP
+5735 DWEAGAVELLTEERP
-5750 WTRGERPRRAGV
+5750 WPRGERPRRAGV

-5780 LAERTPAPNAGL
+5780 VAHQAPDTTPATGL

-5807 RAQTERLTSAT
+5807 RAQIDRLSSLAA
-5818 GDPLDIG
+5818 DPLDVG
-5825 LSLATTRARLEHRA
+5825 LSLATSRAKLEHRA
-5839 VVLGPDSTALH
+5839 VLGVTE
-5850 AALTDPVVSGAAI
+5850 GAI
-5863 EGRTAWMFTGQGS
+5863 TGSVGEGRTGWMFTGQGS
-5876 QRPGMGRELNAAYPV
+5876 QRPGMGRELYESFPV

-5902 LDAELGFDRPV
+5902 LDAEVGFERPLRE
-5913 KDVLFAEEAEDGTG
+5913 VLLAEEAEDCTG
-5927 YAQSALF
+5927 FAQSGLF
-5934 ALQSALV
+5934 ALQVALIE
-5941 ALLRSWGMR
+5941 LLRSWGMA

-5969 VLELADAV
+5969 VFELADAV
-5977 RLVAARARLMQALP
+5977 RLVGARARLMQALP
-5991 EGGAMVAVEASEA
+5991 EGGAMAAVEASEA
-6004 EVGEWLVDG
+6004 EVAHWLVEG
-6013 AVIAAVNSPTAIVV
+6013 AVLAAVNGPGAVVV
-6027 SGTEAAVQT
+6027 SGTQAAVEA
-6036 VAEHARDAGLR
+6036 VAGRARDAGGR
-6047 ARRLRVSHAF
+6047 TRRLKVSHAF
-6057 HSPLMEPVLAEFTA
+6057 HSPLMEPMLAEFTA
-6071 VAEQVTFR
+6071 VAEQVEYG
-6079 RPTVAAVST
+6079 RPTVVAVST
-6088 MTGAPLSDGDWT
+6088 LKGAALSDGDWT
-6100 SAAYWAEQ
+6100 SAAYWADQ
-6108 IVKPVLFH
+6108 IVKPVRFH
-6116 DALESARAQ
+6116 DALTSARDL
-6125 GAARFLEV
+6125 GAARFLEI

-6142 AGDVSAAATLR
+6142 ADDVPAVSTLR
-6153 KDRPEPETLLTACA
+6153 RDRPEPETLLTACA
-6167 ELFVRGADFDWS
+6167 ELFVRGAGIDWS
-6179 TLFEGTGARRADLPT
+6179 ALFEGTGAHRVDLPT
-6194 YPFQRRRYWL
+6194 YPFQHRRYWL
-6204 DAPAAAA
+6204 DAPPAPS

-6239 LTSSLSVRTHPWLA
+6239 LASSLSVRTHPWLG
-6253 DHAVAGSV
+6253 DHTVAGSV
-6261 VVPGTV
+6261 VVPGAV
-6267 LVELALQAGER
+6267 LMELALQAGER
-6278 VDAGR
+6278 VGAGQ
-6283 LAELALSAPIVL
+6283 LAELALRTPIVL
-6295 PEHGAVQLQVAVGA
+6295 PEHGAVQLQIAVGA
-6309 EEDAG
+6309 EDAENAPDGG
-6314 RTLHVYARPQ
+6314 RTLHVYARSQ

-6334 HATGSLDTVEPPA
+6334 HASGTLDSAEPAA
-6347 PEWDLR
+6347 PGWDLTA
-6353 IWPPAGAEPVEF
+6353 WPPAGAEPVEF
-6365 GDLYDRLTASGLDYG
+6365 DDLYDRLTAAGLGYG
-6380 PAFRGLRRVWRHEGR
+6380 PAFRGLRRVWRHEGD
-6395 LYAEAELP
+6395 LYVEAELP
-6403 EPVAGDAASFGLH
+6403 DSVAGDAASYGLH
-6416 PALLDTVLHGLGLDT
+6416 PALLDTVLHGLGLHA

-6447 AAVGAGTVR
+6447 TAVGAGTVR

-6462 GAGDVA
+6462 GAGDIA
-6468 LRIADAT
+6468 LRLADAT

-6485 VLRAQSRRHLTAT
+6485 VLRVLSPDRLTGAT
-6498 GPDNLYR
+6498 GPDDLYR
-6505 PHWTLAPETAAVP
+6505 LRWTPASDQEAVP
-6518 ERTLWTVVGSAL
+6518 DRTEWTVVGTAPA
-6530 DGVPAV
+6530 GVLATVHP
-6536 AHADFDALAAAG
+6536 DLDALAAAG
-6548 DVPDT
+6548 HVPDT
-6553 VLLPVAAGDG
+6553 VLLPVTPDAGEE
-6563 DDVAATVA
+6563 VAATVTA
-6571 PVLSRLQQWLADERF
+6571 VLTRLRTWLADERF

-6595 EGAVRV
+6595 TGAVRI
-6601 ESASDG
+6601 ETAGDG
-6607 APDVASAGVWG
+6607 APDVAAAGVWG

-6637 GDPASLDAL
+6637 DHPASPHAL
-6646 AAVLRATD
+6646 AAALRGTD
-6654 ETQFAVRGGRVWL
+6654 ETQFAVRAGRVLL
-6667 PRLVRMAADGVLAPP
+6667 PRLVRMAGDGVLAPP
-6682 AGDGDEWRLDIVDQ
+6682 AGAGDAWRLDIVDQ

-6735 GMYPGD
+6735 GMYPGE

-6748 GAGVVVETGPGVER
+6748 GAGIIVETGPGVDR

-6778 PTAVADART
+6778 PTAVADARQ
-6787 LAPIPKGWTY
+6787 LAPIPEGWTY

-6816 LAGLQDGESVL
+6816 LAGLRAGESVL

-6860 AVRELGVPADRVASS
+6860 AVRELGVPADRLASS
-6875 RTTEFEHRFR
+6875 RTTEFEERFR
-6885 ADGGV
+6885 PGV

-6916 EMGKTDIREAADV
+6916 EMGKTDIRDADEV
-6929 AAEQGVSYQAFDLV
+6929 AAGHGVSYRAFDLV

-6953 LGALLELFE
+6953 LEALLDLFE
-6962 QGALRPIPVTAFD
+6962 QGVLRPVPVTAFD

-6986 QQAKHVGKV
+6986 QQAQHVGKV

-7002 WSRTGT
+7002 WSRPGT

-7047 AAELRAALAES
+7047 AAELRAALAGS
-7058 GARVDVVACDV
+7058 GARADIVACDV

-7124 TAGHRLDAFVLYSS
+7124 TAGHTLDAFVLYSS

-7151 AAANAALDALAGAR
+7151 AAANAALDALATAR

-7192 AELARMRRQGFPA
+7192 AELARTRRQGFPA

-7219 RVNEPLAVPVALRP
+7219 HVNEPVAVPVALRP
-7233 AALAEHAD
+7233 AALAEHSD
-7241 DLAGVLRDLV
+7241 NLAGVLRDLV
-7251 PATRRRRTAARDA
+7251 PAARRRRAAAREA
-7264 SGTAENL
+7264 PGTAEDL
-7271 TARLAA
+7271 TGRLAA

-7285 LLLDLVRAQV
+7285 LLLELVRTQV

-7331 AATALTLPATLVFDH
+7331 AATALSLPATLVFDH
-7346 PTPEDLVR
+7346 PTPEDLVP
-7354 LLRDRLLT
+7354 LLRDRLLAG
-7362 DTAAPVA
+7362 TAAPAPSVP
-7369 ADSADEGIDPQV
+7369 ADEGIDPQV

-7400 MLRRLADRPAAAT
+7400 MLRRLADRPAAT
-7413 GPDDTRPATNAE
+7413 GPDDPRPATPAE

-7446 KRMQRPA
+7446 KRVQRPA

>member
-8 TSATRPIAGTPRPW
+8 TSATRPFAGTPRPW

-37 ILRALVHDGAP
+37 ILRTLAHDAAP
-48 DGIAAAL
+48 ERIAAAL
-55 LHGLDPAHPCRAAVT
+55 LHSADPAHPCRAALT
-70 ATGPDELA
+70 ATTPDDLA
-78 AALDALADGTPTDRV
+78 AALDALADGTPTEHV
-93 TEGRTTARDSGP
+93 TEGRPTARDSGP

-110 GHGSQWPGMTREL
+110 GHGSHWPGMTSEL
-123 LDTSSVFARR
+123 LDTSPVFAHR
-133 MDECADALAPHL
+133 MAECADALAPHL
-145 DHNPVDILRGAH
+145 DHNPVDTLRGAH
-157 ALTTPD
+157 PLTTPD
-163 VTQPALF
+163 VAQPALF

-216 ASWGTAQLDLHG
+216 ASWGTAQRTLQG
-228 RGAMVSALMPV
+228 RGEMVSVLMPV
-239 ELLRERLA
+239 ERLRERLA

-266 SGDTDAAAELLAEL
+266 SGDADAAAELLAEL

-297 SPHIDEITD
+297 SPHIDAITD

-315 TPSPARVPLYAA
+315 TPRAARVPLYAS

-337 LGADHWAAAL
+337 LDADHWTAAL
-347 RDTVEFVAAVGTALD
+347 RDSVEFVAAVGTALD

-375 LLTTGLETVLTR
+375 LLTPGLETVLTR
-387 AGVTGTVHS
+387 AGVTGTVHT
-396 TLRRDAGNADRFQRA
+396 TLRRGAGGADRFQRA

-416 STGGDPDWTAL
+416 TTGGDPDWAAL
-427 HDPGTVPAD
+427 HDLATDPAD
-436 LPAELAAAAAVE
+436 LPAELADAAAVE
-448 DPDTTGT
+448 DPDTSGT

-467 LGDLPEPD
+467 LADLPEPD
-475 RRGALVDLVRTRL
+475 RRSALVDLVRTQV

-496 GAPAHISFRDQ
+496 GAPAHVSFRDQ

-537 PTPAALGHHLYEQL
+537 PTPAALGHHLHEQL
-551 YGATADPATTA
+551 YGATAPTPATTTRH
-562 GNAHSDEP
+562 AHSDEP
-570 IAVVGMA
+570 VAVVGMA

-584 DSPEALWQLLSDG
+584 DSPEALWQLILDG

-670 ERAGIDPTT
+670 ERAGIDPLS
-679 LRGTATGV
+679 LRGSATGV

-697 RAAAHASTDVA
+697 RAAANASTDVA

-743 SLVALHLACE
+743 SLVALHLACQ
-753 ALRSGAASTALAGG
+753 ALRSGAATIALAGG

-794 FSARADGFALSEGA
+794 FSATADGFSLSEGA

-815 LSAAHRQ
+815 LSEARRQ
-822 GHEVLAVIRGS
+822 GREVLAVIRGS

-861 NAGLRPADVDAVE
+861 DAGLEPADVDAVE

-886 EAHALAAAYGHDREE
+886 EAHALTAAYGQEREE

-924 IKMVMALRA
+924 IKMVMALR
-933 EHLPRTLH
+933 EERLPRTLH
-941 ADEPSAHI
+941 ADEPSSHI
-949 DWSDGTLRLLRED
+949 DWSYGTLRLLQEE
-962 RPWTRGE
+962 RPWPRGE

-984 NAHLVLEEAPGTED
+984 NAHLVLEEAPAI
-998 LTSEEPLTRLPVV
+998 EESAEEAVTPLPVV
-1011 PWVVSARSERALRE
+1011 PWAVSARGEQALRD
-1025 QLDRLTALDADPLD
+1025 QLERLTALDANPLD
-1039 VARSLATTRA
+1039 IGLSLATTRA
-1049 TLEYRAVALHPGP
+1049 VLDHRAVALHPGP
-1062 VVSGTATEGRT
+1062 VVTGAVSEGRT

-1083 RPGMGRELYASFPVF
+1083 RPGMGRELYEAFPVF
-1098 AAALDEVCGLLD
+1098 AAALDEACALFD
-1110 AELGFDRP
+1110 AELGFERP
-1118 VRDVLFAEEA
+1118 LRDVLFAEEA
-1128 EDGTGFA
+1128 EDGTGYA
-1135 QSALFALQVAL
+1135 QSALFALQVSL
-1146 VALLRSWG
+1146 VELLRSWG
-1154 TAPGVVLGHSVGEFA
+1154 MRPELVLGHSVGEFA
-1169 AAYAAGVFE
+1169 AAYAAGVLE
-1178 LADAV
+1178 LTDAV

-1200 AMVAVEASEVEVG
+1200 AMAAIEASEVEVAG
-1213 EWLVD
+1213 WLVD
-1218 GAVIAAVNGPSAVV
+1218 GAVIAAVNSSSARV
-1232 VSGAEV
+1232 VSGTEA
-1238 AVDTVAERAR
+1238 AVEAVVERAR
-1248 EAGRRT
+1248 DAGRRT
-1254 SRLKVS
+1254 TRLKVS
-1260 HAFHSPLMEPVL
+1260 HAFHSPLMEPML
-1272 AEFTAVAEQVRFNRP
+1272 AEFAAVAEQVSYHRA
-1287 TVAAVSTLTGAPLS
+1287 TVAAISTLTGAPVAD
-1301 EGDWTSAAYW
+1301 GDWTSAAYW

-1318 VRFHDAL
+1318 VLFHDAL
-1325 ESARAQGVAR
+1325 DSARAQGAAR
-1335 FLEVGPDPVLTALA
+1335 FLEIGPDPVLTALA
-1349 GDVSAAATL
+1349 GDVSAVSTL

-1363 ETETLLT
+1363 EPETLLT
-1370 GIAELFVRGAE
+1370 AVAELFVRGAD
-1381 IEWAALFTGTGARR
+1381 IDWSALFEGTGARR

-1401 AFQRQR
+1401 PFQRQR
-1407 YWLGDH
+1407 FWLPDH
-1413 ARPAGRAEGVVDGGF
+1413 ARPARPAEAQDGVADGGF
-1428 WELVDQGDADSLA
+1428 WDLVDQGDADSLA
-1441 EELGVDSGAPLDAV
+1441 GELGVDSGAPLDAV

-1470 RLAGLRYR
+1470 LLAGLRYR
-1478 ITWRPVRTPAPGRLN
+1478 ITWRPVRTPAPSGLD
-1493 GTWLIAVDENTPTE
+1493 GAWLLAVDEDTPAE
-1507 LADAAAAALRAVGA
+1507 LVDGAAGALRAAGAEVTVG
-1521 DATVRT
+1521 T
-1527 GWAVGPE
+1527 G
-1534 ADATA
+1534 T
-1539 WAGSAGDPVTDAT
+1539 
-1552 ARAGSAAD
+1552 AAD
-1560 SVTDATVTTGPAA
+1560 
-1573 APEPPYAGV
+1573 PETSYAGV
-1582 LSLLADPAHVLALAR
+1582 VSLLADPGHVLALTQAY
-1597 AHPESRL
+1597 PESRL

-1611 VAVSGREGP
+1611 VAVSGDEGP
-1620 ARPEQAAVWGLG
+1620 SRPEQAAVWGLG
-1632 RVMALEQP
+1632 RVVALEQP
-1640 DRWGGLID
+1640 DRWGGLLD
-1648 MPDEPRARLWQRVAA
+1648 LPDDPQPRLWQRVVA

-1675 AVRASG
+1675 AVRATG
-1681 VHAARLVRD
+1681 LHAARLVRD
-1690 RSARPTRSWQPRGTV
+1690 RSARTARSWQPSGTV

-1722 AAGGAE
+1722 ATGGAE

-1741 GAAELGAELRRS
+1741 GAAELAAELGES
-1753 GTAVTFVAGDVADR
+1753 GVAVTFVAGDVADR

-1776 YAPTAVVHAAGIL
+1776 YAPTAVVHAAGVL

-1794 ADLTPERLTRVLAVK
+1794 ADLTPERLARVLAVK
-1809 AGAARHLHELTRERE
+1809 AEAAQHLHELTRERE
-1824 LDAFVLFSSVTAVL
+1824 LDAFVLFSSITGVL

-1857 QHRRAAGL
+1857 QHRRATGL
-1865 PATSLAWG
+1865 PATSVAWG
-1873 PWGGAG
+1873 PWGGGG

-1898 EPARALDALSR
+1898 QPSRALDALRR

-1941 LPEAAPPAIDAGPG
+1941 LPEAAPAGADGVPAAPA

-1961 LGTEL
+1961 LGAEL
-1966 SGRTTAEQD
+1966 AGRTPAEQD
-1975 RLLLGLVLDQVAA
+1975 RLLLDLVLDQVAA

-1993 DRSAVDAGRAFKD
+1993 DRTAVDAGRAFKD

-2018 HRLAAATGL
+2018 HRLAATTGL
-2027 ALPTTLVF
+2027 SLPATLVF

-2092 DQLWDLLSSATDGL
+2092 DQLWDLLASGSDGL
-2106 TPFPRDRGWDVER
+2106 TPFPADRGWDVER

-2178 GIDPLSLRGTATGVF
+2178 GIDPLSLRGSATGVF

-2200 YRDTANA
+2200 YRETAHTR
-2207 PGEDVEGYV
+2207 GEDVEGYV

-2228 VSYTLGLEG
+2228 LSYTLGLEG

-2324 LRAGHPVLAVLR
+2324 RRAGHPVLAVLR

-2357 QRVIRQALSAAG
+2357 QRVIRQALTAAG
-2369 LNPADVDAVEAHG
+2369 LRPGDVDAVEAHG
-2382 TGTSLGDPIEAQA
+2382 TGTGLGDPIEAQA
-2395 LLATYGQDREEP
+2395 LLATYGQDRDEP

-2440 LPPTLYVDA
+2440 LPPTLHVDA
-2449 PSSRVDWDSGA
+2449 PSSRVDWGSGA

-2465 EARPWARGERPRRA
+2465 EAQPWPRGEQPRRA

-2486 SGTNAHVIVEE
+2486 SGTNAHIILE
-2497 APQSD
+2497 
-2502 TAALGGPATEPPR
+2502 EPP
-2515 AGTPTVGAL
+2515 
-2524 AAGPDNAPVAGAG
+2524 AA
-2537 RAGVPAVDAP
+2537 
-2547 DYEASNA
+2547 EA
-2554 GTSTVAAPPS
+2554 AAPARSTGTVP
-2564 PAGAVA
+2564 

-2580 LRAQAARLV
+2580 LRDQAARLV
-2589 AHLAERPGLDPADV
+2589 AHLADRPGLAPADV

-2615 HRAVLVGDDPD
+2615 HRAVLIGADTDT
-2626 ALIAAATA
+2626 LTAAAAA
-2634 LADGDPTA
+2634 LADGDTTT

-2664 PGMGRELYDA
+2664 PGMGRELYEA
-2674 HPLFART
+2674 FPAFAAA
-2681 LDDTCALLDAEL
+2681 LDEVCALLDAEP
-2693 AGADGF
+2693 GF
-2699 DTPLRTA
+2699 DTPLRTVM
-2706 LFATPDSPEA
+2706 FAAPDTSEA
-2716 ALPARTGY
+2716 ALLGRTGY

-2793 AVEADPEEVEPWL
+2793 AVEADPEEVAPWL

-2835 TAREQ
+2835 LAREQ
-2840 GRRVTRLKVS
+2840 RRRVTRLKVS

-2869 NDLTYRRPRIPAVST
+2869 GDLTYRRPRIPAVST
-2884 VTGRPLAADD
+2884 VTGGPLAADD

-2918 IGELGATRLLELGPD
+2918 TAELGATRLLELGPD

-2954 RSGRAE
+2954 RAGRAE
-2960 PESLLTAVGE
+2960 PAALLTAVGE

-2980 AEVFR
+2980 AEVLR
-2985 DTDAQLTDLPTYAF
+2985 DTDARLTDLPTYAF

-3005 LPDRAAHRPADDGS
+3005 LPDRAAHQPAGRGS
-3019 KDEFWQLV
+3019 EDEFWQLV
-3027 DTADPATVAQE
+3027 DTADPAAVAQE
-3038 LGLSEGAS
+3038 LGLPERAS
-3046 LDALLPALTHW
+3046 LDALLPALTQW
-3057 RRRHEERAAQDRR
+3057 RRRHEERTAQDRR
-3070 RYRVIWKPAPSPR
+3070 RYRVVWKPVPIPR

-3097 GAQDTDAC
+3097 GAQDPDAC
-3105 LDALRTAG
+3105 LDALRAAG
-3113 ADAELRTLPA
+3113 ADAELLALPVA
-3123 STETA
+3123 PDAE
-3128 ELAAHIHE
+3128 ELAAHIRA
-3136 YGPDGIVVLPDTA
+3136 YGPDGIVVLPDSGA
-3149 DALPTPHLNLL
+3149 ALPTPHLNLL
-3160 QALAAAELKVPVWAV
+3160 HALAAAGLETPVWAV
-3175 TRSAVAVA
+3175 TRSAVAVTA
-3183 GEPLTNPD
+3183 GEALTHPD

-3203 LELPG
+3203 LEQPQR
-3208 LWGGLVDLPDDAR
+3208 WGGLVDLPDDAG
-3221 PDDWQRLAAVLAAPG
+3221 PGAWQRLAAVLAAPG
-3236 CEDQLA
+3236 PEDQLA
-3242 VRASGVHT
+3242 VRASGVHA
-3250 ARLAHDEAN
+3250 ARLAHDVPSPTA
-3259 TGAVRRLAHDPAN
+3259 APA
-3272 STGAPGLPA
+3272 LPA

-3300 RRLAERGAPHLLL
+3300 RRLADLGAEHLLL
-3313 VSRSGAHARGADALR
+3313 VSRSGAHAPGADALR
-3328 DELTAHGT
+3328 DELTVRGAH
-3336 RVTLAACDVGD
+3336 VTLAACDVGD
-3347 RDALADLI
+3347 RDALAALI

-3366 VVHTAGL
+3366 VIHTAGL

-3387 AQVVSAKVTGAGHLH
+3387 AQVVSAKATGARHLH

-3437 LDALAQHRRALGL
+3437 LDALAQHRRATGL
-3450 PATSVAWGPWSGGGM
+3450 PATSVAWGPWGGGGM
-3465 AADEAVADHLT
+3465 AADEGVAEHLT

-3489 AALEQALLTDRTC
+3489 TALEQALLADRTC

-3530 EVATAQTTTTDS
+3530 DVIAAQAATTDA
-3542 RDIPEGELA
+3542 RDASDTPEGELA
-3551 RTLRD
+3551 RTLRA

-3562 HRTLL
+3562 DRTLL
-3567 DLVQSQV
+3567 HVVQSQV
-3574 AAVLGHASPAG
+3574 AAVLGHASPAV
-3585 IDPGRAFKDLG
+3585 IDPQRAFKDLG

-3614 IALPTTLVFD
+3614 LALPTTLVFD
-3624 QPTPSALTTHLRD
+3624 HPTPAALTTHLRD
-3637 RLLGT
+3637 RLLG
-3642 GAGPD
+3642 GGVEAV
-3647 STAPAAIASA
+3647 AAVARVA

-3673 GIQSPEDLWDVLTA
+3673 GIQSPEDLWDMLTA
-3687 GEDRMSPF
+3687 GEHRMSPF

-3714 GTPFAGRGGFI
+3714 GAPFAGRGGFI

-3766 DPTSLRGTAT
+3766 APTSLRGTAT

-3875 GLAPDGNC
+3875 GLAPDGHC

-3912 RGHRIL
+3912 RGHRVL

-3950 LSAAGLRPADVDAVE
+3950 LAAAALRPGDVDAVE

-3986 GQDRDEPLYLGSV
+3986 GQDRDEPLYLGSI

-4022 HAQRLPR
+4022 AAERLPR
-4029 TLHVDAPSSHVDWEA
+4029 TLHVDAPSSHVDWTA

-4076 AHVILEEATPA
+4076 AHVILEEAPTA
-4087 PAVEPEQ
+4087 PVTEPEERH
-4094 GQSTPPVVPL
+4094 GTPPVVPW

-4111 TALNAHIE
+4111 TALQAQLE
-4119 RLTSLDADPL
+4119 RLTQLDADPL

-4136 TGRATLEHRAVLGLT
+4136 TGRATLEHRAVLGVT
-4151 DTAVMGSVVEGRT
+4151 ETPITGSVIEGRT

-4178 GRELYAA
+4178 GRELYEA
-4185 FPVFAAALDE
+4185 FPVFAGALDE
-4195 VCGLLDAELGFDR
+4195 VCGLLDAELGFER
-4208 PVRDVLFAEEAE
+4208 PLRDVLFSEEAE
-4220 DGTGFAQSAL
+4220 HGTGYAQSAL

-4245 MRPDVV
+4245 VAPGVV

-4258 FAAAYAA
+4258 FGAAYAA

-4293 VAVEAS
+4293 AAIEAS
-4299 EAEVGEWLVD
+4299 EVEVAEWLVD

-4321 VVVSGTGAAV
+4321 IVVSGTEPAV
-4331 QTVAEHARDAG
+4331 QTVAERARGEG
-4342 RRTTHLKVSHAFHS
+4342 RRTTRLNVSHAFHS

-4373 TYHRPTIAA
+4373 TYHRPTVVA
-4382 ISTLTGAPLVDGDWT
+4382 ISTLTGAPLSDGDWT
-4397 SAAYWAEQIVKP
+4397 SAAYWGEQIVKP
-4409 VRFHDAL
+4409 VRFYDAL
-4416 ESARAQGAARFLE
+4416 DAARAHGAARFLE
-4429 VGPDPVLTA
+4429 IGPDPVLTA

-4453 PEPETLLTACAELF
+4453 PEPETLLTAVAELF
-4467 VRGADFDWSALFEGT
+4467 VRGTDIDWSALFEGT

-4501 EPTRPAVDAGGLGL
+4501 EPTRPVLDAGGLGL
-4515 GAIRHPM
+4515 GVTRHPM

-4568 AVQAADHI
+4568 AVQAADHV
-4576 GLHGVDE
+4576 GLYGVDD

-4588 PLVLAHDAAVQ
+4588 PLVLAHDSAVQ
-4599 VQTSVDPAEAE
+4599 VQTSVDPAE
-4610 GTRTVRIH
+4610 GDGSRPVRIH
-4618 ARPDR
+4618 ARPDG

-4641 RPTVADWDLRVWPP
+4641 RSAVPDWDLRVWPP
-4655 NGAEPVAVDGLY
+4655 AGAEPVAVDDLY
-4667 TRLAETG
+4667 ARLAETG

-4685 ALWRAGDELFVE
+4685 SLWRAGGELFVE

-4703 TADDASGFA
+4703 TADEAAGFA

-4730 EADTQAGEG
+4730 EADGEAGEG

-4749 TGVQPTAV
+4749 SGVHPSAV

-4764 RLSVRAPGE
+4764 RLTVRAPGE
-4773 VGLRIAD
+4773 VALRIAD

-4787 DIARLVLRPVAAG
+4787 EIGQLVLRPVAAG
-4800 EVGTGRARHL
+4800 EVGASSARHL
-4810 YRMLWTPVPASPAG
+4810 YRMQWMPVPASSAG
-4824 TPKELAALGDG
+4824 TATGLAVLGDAA
-4835 GSLTAATGVTVFPD
+4835 SLPADSGVTVLPD
-4849 LAALTAAET
+4849 LAALSAAET
-4858 APALV
+4858 APTTV
-4863 LLPVLAGQAASEVLA
+4863 LLTVPAGQAPAEAASGVLT
-4878 ALQDWL
+4878 ALQGWL
-4884 AEPGLV
+4884 AEPGPTAGRLV
-4890 GARLAVVTTGVRTEP
+4890 VVTTGVRTDP

-4923 RFVLA
+4923 RFALA
-4928 DTDGTP
+4928 DTDEAP
-4934 ESWKAL
+4934 ESWRTL
-4940 TERLGAL
+4940 TEQLGAL
-4947 VDAGETQLAFHDGQ
+4947 VDGGATQLAFHDGQ
-4961 VRRPRLGRV
+4961 VLQPRLTRV
-4970 TDTVTGDPGWPGD
+4970 TDAATGDPGRPGD

-5007 GVRDLLLLSRSGAE
+5007 GVRDLLLLSRSGPE
-5021 APGADELVHELAG
+5021 APGADELVRELTA
-5034 HGARVAVTACDVTD
+5034 HGARVAVAACDVAD
-5048 RAALEATLSGVPLS
+5048 RAALESALSGVPLS

-5076 TDLTPD
+5076 TDLTPE

-5089 AKTESALHLEELT
+5089 AKAESALLLEELT
-5102 ADRDLRAFVLFS
+5102 ADRELSAFVLFS

-5125 AAYAAANAAL
+5125 GAYAAANAAL

-5156 WEHTAGMG
+5156 WEHAAGMG

-5197 TGEPALVPAALDTA
+5197 SGEPALVPAALDTA

-5218 ALPAVLHGLVPAA
+5218 ALPAVLQGLVPAA
-5231 RRRRPAHRTAGGAD
+5231 RRRRSASRTAGGAD

-5300 VDLRNHLGSATGL
+5300 VDLRNHLGTATGL

-5334 RELLGGDPADEPA
+5334 RELLGEDPAHEPA
-5347 ARPAGSDEPIA
+5347 AATARPSGSDEPVA

-5376 WRLVADGAD
+5376 WRLVADGGD
-5385 GITGFPA
+5385 GITGFPT

-5415 EGGFLHDAADFDAEL
+5415 EGGFLHDAAEFDAEL

-5463 TSLRGSDTGVYA
+5463 TSLRSTDTGVYA

-5611 VLGVVRGTAVNQ
+5611 VLGVIRGTAVNQ

-5638 QRVIRQAL
+5638 QRVIHQAL
-5646 SAAGLRPADVDAVE
+5646 SAAGLTPGDVDAVE

-5715 AMRAERLPRTLHVD
+5715 ALHAERLPRTLHVD

-5735 DWEAGAVALLTEERP
+5735 DWEAGAVRLLTDEHEWP
-5750 WTRGERPRRAGV
+5750 RGERPRRAGV

-5780 LAERTPAPNAGL
+5780 AAGRAPDTTPAVRL

-5797 IVSAR
+5797 TVSAR

-5807 RAQTERLTSAT
+5807 RAQTERLASAT

-5825 LSLATTRARLEHRA
+5825 LSLATTRAKLEHRA
-5839 VVLGPDSTALH
+5839 VLGVTETPITGS
-5850 AALTDPVVSGAAI
+5850 VI

-5876 QRPGMGRELNAAYPV
+5876 QRPGMGRELYEAFPV
-5891 FAAALDEVCGL
+5891 FAGALDEVCGL
-5902 LDAELGFDRPV
+5902 LDAELGFERPLRE
-5913 KDVLFAEEAEDGTG
+5913 VLFAEEAEDGTG

-5934 ALQSALV
+5934 ALQVSLV
-5941 ALLRSWGMR
+5941 ELLRSWGMR
-5950 PDVVLG
+5950 PELVLG

-5969 VLELADAV
+5969 VFTLSDAA
-5977 RLVAARARLMQALP
+5977 RLVGARARLMQALP
-5991 EGGAMVAVEASEA
+5991 EGGAMAAIEASEV
-6004 EVGEWLVDG
+6004 EVAGWLVDG
-6013 AVIAAVNSPTAIVV
+6013 AVIAAVNSPTAVVV
-6027 SGTEAAVQT
+6027 SGTEAAVQA
-6036 VAEHARDAGLR
+6036 VAERARDEGRR
-6047 ARRLRVSHAF
+6047 ARRLQVSHAF
-6057 HSPLMEPVLAEFTA
+6057 HSPLMEPMLAEFTA
-6071 VAEQVTFR
+6071 VAEQVCFD
-6079 RPTVAAVST
+6079 RPAVAAVST
-6088 MTGAPLSDGDWT
+6088 RTGAPVADGDWT

-6116 DALESARAQ
+6116 EALDSARVQ
-6125 GAARFLEV
+6125 GAARFLEI

-6142 AGDVSAAATLR
+6142 AGDVSAVSTLR
-6153 KDRPEPETLLTACA
+6153 KDRPEPETLLTAVA
-6167 ELFVRGADFDWS
+6167 ELFVRGADIDWS
-6179 TLFEGTGARRADLPT
+6179 ALFEGTGARRVDLPT
-6194 YPFQRRRYWL
+6194 YPFQRQRYWL
-6204 DAPAAAA
+6204 DAPPAAT

-6224 LLGAAVPVAGSDAVL
+6224 LLGAAVPVAGSDTVL

-6253 DHAVAGSV
+6253 DHAVSGSV

-6267 LVELALQAGER
+6267 LVELALQAGEG
-6278 VDAGR
+6278 VGAGQV
-6283 LAELALSAPIVL
+6283 AELALRAPIVL
-6295 PEHGAVQLQVAVGA
+6295 PERGAVQLQIAVGA
-6309 EEDAG
+6309 EGTEEAEDAPDGG

-6334 HATGSLDTVEPPA
+6334 HASGTLDAEPPA
-6347 PEWDLR
+6347 PDWDLR
-6353 IWPPAGAEPVEF
+6353 VWPPADAEPVEF
-6365 GDLYDRLTASGLDYG
+6365 GDLYDRLTAAGLGYG

-6395 LYAEAELP
+6395 LYVEAELP
-6403 EPVAGDAASFGLH
+6403 EPVAGDAPSYGLH
-6416 PALLDTVLHGLGLDT
+6416 PALLDTVLHGLGLHE

-6447 AAVGAGTVR
+6447 TAVGAGTVR
-6456 ARLTPR
+6456 ACLTPR
-6462 GAGDVA
+6462 GAGDIA

-6485 VLRAQSRRHLTAT
+6485 VLRTLSPGRLAAT
-6498 GPDNLYR
+6498 SGPDDLYR
-6505 PHWTLAPETAAVP
+6505 PYWTPAQEVGGEPELAV
-6518 ERTLWTVVGSAL
+6518 WTVVGPTPPA
-6530 DGVPAV
+6530 GVPATL
-6536 AHADFDALAAAG
+6536 HPDLDALAAAG
-6548 DVPDT
+6548 DVPGT
-6553 VLLPVAAGDG
+6553 VLLPVGRADG
-6563 DDVAATVA
+6563 ADVADTVA
-6571 PVLSRLQQWLADERF
+6571 GVLTRLQEWLADERC

-6595 EGAVRV
+6595 TGAVRV
-6601 ESASDG
+6601 ESAGDG
-6607 APDVASAGVWG
+6607 APDVAAAGVWG

-6632 LADTD
+6632 LADAD
-6637 GDPASLDAL
+6637 DDPASLDAL
-6646 AAVLRATD
+6646 AKVLRATD
-6654 ETQFAVRGGRVWL
+6654 ETQFAVRAGRVWL

-6682 AGDGDEWRLDIVDQ
+6682 SGAGDAWRMDIVDQ

-6748 GAGVVVETGPGVER
+6748 GAGVVVETGPGVDR

-6778 PTAVADART
+6778 PTAVADARQ
-6787 LAPIPKGWTY
+6787 LAPIPQGWTY

-6816 LAGLQDGESVL
+6816 LAGLKSGESVL

-6852 TASEGKWP
+6852 TASEAKWP

-6875 RTTEFEHRFR
+6875 RTTEFEDRFR
-6885 ADGGV
+6885 ADGV

-6916 EMGKTDIREAADV
+6916 EMGKTDIRDAGVV
-6929 AAEQGVSYQAFDLV
+6929 AAEHGVSYQAFDLV
-6943 EAGPDRIGEM
+6943 EAGPDRVGEI
-6953 LGALLELFE
+6953 LAALLDLFE

-7002 WSRTGT
+7002 WSRPGT

-7058 GARVDVVACDV
+7058 GARADVVACDV

-7093 LDDGILTGLTGERLA
+7093 LDDGILTGLTGERLT

-7124 TAGHRLDAFVLYSS
+7124 TAGHHLDAFVLYSS

-7151 AAANAALDALAGAR
+7151 AAANAALDALATAR

-7205 LPGDEALALLDAAL
+7205 LPGDQALALLDAAL
-7219 RVNEPLAVPVALRP
+7219 RVNEPVAVPVALRP

-7241 DLAGVLRDLV
+7241 HLAGVLRDLV
-7251 PATRRRRTAARDA
+7251 PAARRRKAAARDA

-7277 LTAPEQDQ
+7277 LTVPEQDQ

-7331 AATALTLPATLVFDH
+7331 AATALALPATLVFDH

-7354 LLRDRLLT
+7354 LLRDRLLA
-7362 DTAAPVA
+7362 DTAAPA
-7369 ADSADEGIDPQV
+7369 PDASADDGIDPQV

-7386 AIPTARLRESGVLD
+7386 TIPMARLRESGVLD
-7400 MLRRLADRPAAAT
+7400 MLRRLADRPAGT
-7413 GPDDTRPATNAE
+7413 GPDDVRPAAPAE

-7446 KRMQRPA
+7446 KRVQRPA

>member
-1 MSDQARS
+1 MSEQARS
-8 TSATRPIAGTPRPW
+8 TSATRPFAGTPRPW
-22 LLTGRGTRAVREQAR
+22 LLTGRGTRAVREQAHV
-37 ILRALVHDGAP
+37 LRTLVRDGAP
-48 DGIAAAL
+48 PDRVAAAL
-55 LHGLDPAHPCRAAVT
+55 LNSADPAHPCRAALT
-70 ATGPDELA
+70 ATTPEDLT
-78 AALDALADGTPTDRV
+78 AALDALADGSPSDHV
-93 TEGRTTARDSGP
+93 TEGRPLARDSGP
-105 VFVFP
+105 VLVFP
-110 GHGSQWPGMTREL
+110 GHGSQWPGMAREL
-123 LDTSSVFARR
+123 LDTSPVFARR
-133 MDECADALAPHL
+133 MAECADALAPHL
-145 DHNPVDILRGAH
+145 DHDVVEVLRGATD
-157 ALTTPD
+157 LDTPEL
-163 VTQPALF
+163 TQPALF

-184 VRPAAVVGHSLGEIA
+184 VGPSAVVGHSLGEIA

-216 ASWGTAQLDLHG
+216 ASWGTAQRALHG
-228 RGAMVSALMPV
+228 RGDMVSVLLPV
-239 ELLRERLA
+239 ERLRERLA
-247 PWHGRLHL
+247 PWRGRLVL

-266 SGDTDAAAELLAEL
+266 SGDADAAAELLAEL
-280 TAEGVRARTVDY
+280 TADGIRARTVDY

-297 SPHIDEITD
+297 SPHIDAITD
-306 RIRADLAAL
+306 RIRADLTGL
-315 TPSPARVPLYAA
+315 TPRPARVPFYAA
-327 SAGTALDGVT
+327 SAGTAVDGVT
-337 LGADHWAAAL
+337 LDGDHWAACL
-347 RDTVEFVAAVGTALD
+347 RDTVEFVAAVRTALD

-368 LEISPHP
+368 LEVSPHP
-375 LLTTGLETVLTR
+375 LLAPGLETLLTR

-396 TLRRDAGNADRFQRA
+396 TLRRDAGHADRFHRA
-411 VAEYW
+411 VAAYW
-416 STGGDPDWTAL
+416 ADGGEPDWAAL
-427 HDPGTVPAD
+427 HDPATDPAD
-436 LPAELAAAAAVE
+436 LPTELADAAAVE
-448 DPDTTGT
+448 DPDTAGT

-467 LGDLPEPD
+467 LAGLPEPD
-475 RRGALVDLVRTRL
+475 RRTALVELVRTQV
-488 ADLLELPG
+488 AELLELTG
-496 GAPAHISFRDQ
+496 TAPAHISFRDQ

-513 AVALRDRLRA
+513 AVAIRDRLRA
-523 ATGLPLAPTAAFDY
+523 ATGLSLAPTVAFDY
-537 PTPAALGHHLYEQL
+537 PTPAALGHHLHDQL
-551 YGATADPATTA
+551 HGTTAPATPAAHTHA
-562 GNAHSDEP
+562 GEP

-584 DSPEALWQLLSDG
+584 DSPEALWQLLLDG

-634 RAAADFDAAFFGI
+634 RDAADFDAAFFGI

-659 RLLLETTWEAL
+659 RLLLETAWEAL
-670 ERAGIDPTT
+670 ERAGIDPQT

-697 RAAAHASTDVA
+697 RAAATASTDVA
-708 GHVLTGNAVSVASGR
+708 GHVLTGNSVSVASGR

-753 ALRSGAASTALAGG
+753 ALRGGAATTALAGG

-794 FSARADGFALSEGA
+794 FSARADGFSLSEGA

-815 LSAAHRQ
+815 LSEARRQ
-822 GHEVLAVIRGS
+822 GREVLAVIRGS
-833 AINQDGASN
+833 AVNQDGASN

-861 NAGLRPADVDAVE
+861 AAGLSPADVDAVE

-886 EAHALAAAYGHDREE
+886 EAHALLATYGQDRDE
-901 PLWLGSVKSNIGHT
+901 PLWLGSLKSNIGHT

-924 IKMVMALRA
+924 IKMVMALR
-933 EHLPRTLH
+933 EERLPRTLH
-941 ADEPSAHI
+941 ADEPSPHI
-949 DWSDGTLRLLRED
+949 DWSHGSLRLLQRE
-962 RPWTRGE
+962 RPWPRGTS
-969 RPRRAGVSS
+969 PRRAGVSS

-984 NAHLVLEEAPGTED
+984 NAHLVLEEAPATEE
-998 LTSEEPLTRLPVV
+998 SAKEPVTRPPVV
-1011 PWVVSARSERALRE
+1011 PWAVSARGEQALRD
-1025 QLDRLTALDADPLD
+1025 QLERLSALDADPLD
-1039 VARSLATTRA
+1039 IGLSLATTRA
-1049 TLEYRAVALHPGP
+1049 TLEHRAVALHPGP
-1062 VVSGTATEGRT
+1062 VVTGAVAEGRT

-1083 RPGMGRELYASFPVF
+1083 RPGMGRELAAAFPVF
-1098 AAALDEVCGLLD
+1098 AAALDEVCELLD
-1110 AELGFDRP
+1110 AELGFERP
-1118 VRDVLFAEEA
+1118 LKDVLFAEEP
-1128 EDGTGFA
+1128 EHGTGYA

-1146 VALLRSWG
+1146 VELLRSWG
-1154 TAPGVVLGHSVGEFA
+1154 MRPELLLGHSVGEFA
-1169 AAYAAGVFE
+1169 AAYAAGVFA
-1178 LADAV
+1178 LSDAV
-1183 RLVGARARL
+1183 RLVAARARL

-1200 AMVAVEASEVEVG
+1200 AMAAIEAGESEVTG
-1213 EWLVD
+1213 WLAD
-1218 GAVIAAVNGPSAVV
+1218 GAVIAAVNSPSAVV
-1232 VSGAEV
+1232 VSGTKE
-1238 AVDTVAERAR
+1238 AVDAVAERAGD
-1248 EAGRRT
+1248 AGRRAT
-1254 SRLKVS
+1254 RLRVS
-1260 HAFHSPLMEPVL
+1260 HAFHSPLMEPAL
-1272 AEFTAVAEQVRFNRP
+1272 AGFTAAAERVTYHRP
-1287 TVAAVSTLTGAPLS
+1287 SVAAVSTATGAPLS
-1301 EGDWTSAAYW
+1301 DGDWTTPAYW

-1325 ESARAQGVAR
+1325 TAARNLGAGR
-1335 FLEVGPDPVLTALA
+1335 FLEIGPDPVLTALA
-1349 GDVSAAATL
+1349 DGVPAAATL
-1358 RKDRP
+1358 RRDRP
-1363 ETETLLT
+1363 EAETLLT
-1370 GIAELFVRGAE
+1370 CVAELFVRGAAVD
-1381 IEWAALFTGTGARR
+1381 WSALFAGTGARR

-1407 YWLGDH
+1407 YWLPDH
-1413 ARPAGRAEGVVDGGF
+1413 VRAARPAGSDGVADGGF
-1428 WELVDQGDADSLA
+1428 WDLVDQGDADSLA
-1441 EELGVDSGAPLDAV
+1441 GELGVDSGAPLDAV

-1470 RLAGLRYR
+1470 LLAGLRYR
-1478 ITWRPVRTPAPGRLN
+1478 VTWRPVRTPASGALH
-1493 GTWLIAVDENTPTE
+1493 GAWLLAVDEDAPAE
-1507 LADAAAAALRAVGA
+1507 LVDAAEEALRAAGA
-1521 DATVRT
+1521 DVTV
-1527 GWAVGPE
+1527 A
-1534 ADATA
+1534 
-1539 WAGSAGDPVTDAT
+1539 
-1552 ARAGSAAD
+1552 
-1560 SVTDATVTTGPAA
+1560 TGPAGA
-1573 APEPPYAGV
+1573 QTSYAGV
-1582 LSLLADPAHVLALAR
+1582 LSLLTDPVQVLALTQAL
-1597 AHPESRL
+1597 AQTRL

-1611 VAVSGREGP
+1611 VAVSGGTGP
-1620 ARPEQAAVWGLG
+1620 AHPEQAAVWGLG
-1632 RVMALEQP
+1632 RVLALEQP

-1648 MPDEPRARLWQRVAA
+1648 LPDQPRPRLWQRVVA

-1675 AVRASG
+1675 AVRATG
-1681 VHAARLVRD
+1681 VHAARLVPD
-1690 RSARPTRSWQPRGTV
+1690 RPAPPARAWRPRGTV
-1705 LVTGATGALG
+1705 LLTGATGALG
-1715 GHLTRWL
+1715 GHLARWL
-1722 AAGGAE
+1722 ATGGAR
-1728 HLVLVSR
+1728 HLVLMSR
-1735 RGADAP
+1735 RGPDAP
-1741 GAAELGAELRRS
+1741 GAAELTAELRQC
-1753 GTAVTFVAGDVADR
+1753 GTAVTWVAGDVADR
-1767 ETVASVLDT
+1767 DALAAVVA
-1776 YAPTAVVHAAGIL
+1776 AHEPTAVVHAAGVL

-1794 ADLTPERLTRVLAVK
+1794 ADLTPERLARVLAVK
-1809 AGAARHLHELTRERE
+1809 AEAAEHLHELTRERE
-1824 LDAFVLFSSVTAVL
+1824 LDAFVLFSSITAVL

-1857 QHRRAAGL
+1857 EHRRAAGL
-1865 PATSLAWG
+1865 PATSIAWG
-1873 PWGGAG
+1873 PWGGGG

-1898 EPARALDALSR
+1898 EPSRALDVLQC

-1914 VTCTTVVDVDW
+1914 VTRTTVADVDW

-1941 LPEAAPPAIDAGPG
+1941 LPEADLPEAGRPAADGGPA
-1955 APAAGT
+1955 APAASA
-1961 LGTEL
+1961 LGAEL
-1966 SGRTTAEQD
+1966 SSRTPAEQD
-1975 RLLLGLVLDQVAA
+1975 RLLLDLVLDQVAA

-1993 DRSAVDAGRAFKD
+1993 DRTAVDAGRAFKD

-2018 HRLAAATGL
+2018 HRVAAAT
-2027 ALPTTLVF
+2027 ALSLPATLVF

-2045 FLRTQVLGV
+2045 FLRTQLLGV

-2092 DQLWDLLSSATDGL
+2092 DQLWDLLASGADGL
-2106 TPFPRDRGWDVER
+2106 TPFPEDRGWDVER

-2127 SGTTYARVGGF
+2127 TGTTYARVGGF

-2160 DPQQRLLLETAW
+2160 DPQQRLLLETSW

-2178 GIDPLSLRGTATGVF
+2178 GIDPLSLRGSATGVF

-2200 YRDTANA
+2200 YRETAHT

-2324 LRAGHPVLAVLR
+2324 RRAGHPVLAVLR

-2357 QRVIRQALSAAG
+2357 QRVIRQALAAAG
-2369 LNPADVDAVEAHG
+2369 LRPGDVDAVEAHG
-2382 TGTSLGDPIEAQA
+2382 TGTGLGDPIEAQA
-2395 LLATYGQDREEP
+2395 LLATYGQDRDEP

-2440 LPPTLYVDA
+2440 LPPTLHVDA

-2465 EARPWARGERPRRA
+2465 ETQPWAPGGRPRRA

-2486 SGTNAHVIVEE
+2486 SGTNAHLILE
-2497 APQSD
+2497 
-2502 TAALGGPATEPPR
+2502 EPPR
-2515 AGTPTVGAL
+2515 AETAAPAR
-2524 AAGPDNAPVAGAG
+2524 AAGT
-2537 RAGVPAVDAP
+2537 VP
-2547 DYEASNA
+2547 
-2554 GTSTVAAPPS
+2554 
-2564 PAGAVA
+2564 

-2589 AHLAERPGLDPADV
+2589 THLADRPGLAPADV

-2615 HRAVLVGDDPD
+2615 HRAVLVGADTDT
-2626 ALIAAATA
+2626 LTAAAAA
-2634 LADGDPTA
+2634 LADGDTTA
-2642 PVTSVAGEGR
+2642 LVTSVAGEGR

-2664 PGMGRELYDA
+2664 LGMGQELYEA
-2674 HPLFART
+2674 FPEFAAV
-2681 LDDTCALLDAEL
+2681 LDEVCALLDAEL
-2693 AGADGF
+2693 GF
-2699 DTPLRTA
+2699 DTPLRTVMFAPEDGPESA
-2706 LFATPDSPEA
+2706 L
-2716 ALPARTGY
+2716 LGRTGY

-2768 LPDAVRL
+2768 LTDAVRL

-2781 LMQALPEGGAMA
+2781 LMQGLPEGGAMA
-2793 AVEADPEEVEPWL
+2793 AIEADPDEIAPWL
-2806 TDGAVVAAVNGPAA
+2806 TDDVVVAAVNAPSA
-2820 VVVSGTEAAVDAVLT
+2820 VVVSGTEAAVEAVLT
-2835 TAREQ
+2835 LAREQ

-2869 NDLTYRRPRIPAVST
+2869 GELTYRRPRIPAVST
-2884 VTGRPLAADD
+2884 VTGRPLGDDD

-2904 VRRPVLFHDAVRTV
+2904 VQRPVLFHDAVRTAT
-2918 IGELGATRLLELGPD
+2918 GELGVTRLLELGPD

-2941 RTAPDLTVAVAAL
+2941 RTAPDLTAAVAAL
-2954 RSGRAE
+2954 RAGRAE
-2960 PESLLTAVGE
+2960 PQTLLTAVGE
-2970 LFVRGTRVDW
+2970 LFARGTHVDW
-2980 AEVFR
+2980 TQIFR
-2985 DTDAQLTDLPTYAF
+2985 GTGAHLTDLPTYAF
-2999 QRERFW
+2999 QHERFW
-3005 LPDRAAHRPADDGS
+3005 LADRTAHHPTGEGS
-3019 KDEFWQLV
+3019 EDVFWHLL
-3027 DTADPATVAQE
+3027 DTADPATVAGE
-3038 LGLSEGAS
+3038 LGLPEGAS
-3046 LDALLPALTHW
+3046 LDALLPALTRW
-3057 RRRHEERAAQDRR
+3057 RRRHEERTALDRL
-3070 RYRVIWKPAPSPR
+3070 RYRVVWKPVPIPR

-3097 GAQDTDAC
+3097 GNQDSGAC
-3105 LDALRTAG
+3105 LDALRAAG
-3113 ADAELRTLPA
+3113 ADAELLTVPGSPEAGEL
-3123 STETA
+3123 TA
-3128 ELAAHIHE
+3128 RIRE
-3136 YGPDGIVVLPDTA
+3136 YAPDGIVLLPA
-3149 DALPTPHLNLL
+3149 DDGLPTLHLHFL
-3160 QALAAAELKVPVWAV
+3160 QALTAAGPQSPVWSV
-3175 TRSAVAVA
+3175 TRSAVAVTS
-3183 GEPLTNPD
+3183 GEPLTRPD

-3203 LELPG
+3203 LELPH
-3208 LWGGLVDLPDDAR
+3208 LWGGLVDLPDEAGPDA
-3221 PDDWQRLAAVLAAPG
+3221 WQRLAAVLAAPG
-3236 CEDQLA
+3236 TEDQLA
-3242 VRASGVHT
+3242 VRASGVHA
-3250 ARLAHDEAN
+3250 ARLARDPRGDT
-3259 TGAVRRLAHDPAN
+3259 TGA
-3272 STGAPGLPA
+3272 LPA
-3281 PRGTVL
+3281 RPGTVL

-3300 RRLAERGAPHLLL
+3300 RHLAARGAEHLLL
-3313 VSRSGAHARGADALR
+3313 VSRNGAHAPGADTLR
-3328 DELTAHGT
+3328 AELTAHGT

-3355 AAIPA
+3355 ASIPA

-3378 LTDTTPNSL
+3378 LADTTQNSL
-3387 AQVVSAKVTGAGHLH
+3387 AQVVAAKVTGARHLH
-3402 ELTAGLDLDL
+3402 ELTADLDLDL

-3437 LDALAQHRRALGL
+3437 LDALAQHRRATGL
-3450 PATSVAWGPWSGGGM
+3450 PATSVAWGPWNGGGM
-3465 AADEAVADHLT
+3465 AADEGVAEHLT
-3476 GRGLALLTPDSAL
+3476 ERGLALLAPDSAL
-3489 AALEQALLTDRTC
+3489 TALEQALLADRTC

-3530 EVATAQTTTTDS
+3530 EVTAAQATTPDTPD
-3542 RDIPEGELA
+3542 GELA
-3551 RTLRD
+3551 RGLRA

-3562 HRTLL
+3562 DRTLL
-3567 DLVQSQV
+3567 DVVRSQV
-3574 AAVLGHASPAG
+3574 AAVLGHGSPAG
-3585 IDPGRAFKDLG
+3585 IDPERAFKDLG

-3603 DLRNRLAASTE
+3603 DLRDRLATRTE
-3614 IALPTTLVFD
+3614 LALPTTLVFD
-3624 QPTPSALTTHLRD
+3624 HPTPAALTTHLRD

-3642 GAGPD
+3642 G
-3647 STAPAAIASA
+3647 TAVTAAARTA
-3657 DDEPIAVIGMG
+3657 DDEPVAVIGMG

-3673 GIQSPEDLWDVLTA
+3673 GISSPEDLWDVLTA

-3701 DVPGLLESTSAAL
+3701 DIPGLLESTSTAL

-3753 LETAWEALERAGI
+3753 LETAWEALERAGL

-3792 EADGDSAGYLLTG
+3792 EADGESAGYLLTG

-3875 GLAPDGNC
+3875 GLAPDGHC

-3902 VLMRRSEAER
+3902 VLMRLSEAER
-3912 RGHRIL
+3912 RGHRVL
-3918 ALVRGSAVNQ
+3918 AVVRGSAVNQ

-3950 LSAAGLRPADVDAVE
+3950 LAAAGLRPGDVDAVE

-3980 ALLAAY
+3980 ALLATY
-3986 GQDRDEPLYLGSV
+3986 GQDRDQPLLLGSV

-4008 AAGVAGII
+4008 AAGVAGVI

-4022 HAQRLPR
+4022 HAETLPR
-4029 TLHVDAPSSHVDWEA
+4029 TLHVDAPSSHVDWTA
-4044 GAVRLLTDEHDWPR
+4044 GAVSLLTDEHDWPR

-4076 AHVILEEATPA
+4076 AHVILEEAPA
-4087 PAVEPEQ
+4087 ASSLPEPRRLHRGPVPWAV
-4094 GQSTPPVVPL
+4094 
-4104 VASARTA
+4104 SARTA
-4111 TALNAHIE
+4111 TALRAQIE
-4119 RLTSLDADPL
+4119 RLTSLDANPL
-4129 HIGLSLA
+4129 DIGLSLA
-4136 TGRATLEHRAVLGLT
+4136 GGRATLDHRAVLGVT
-4151 DTAVMGSVVEGRT
+4151 EGAITGSVGEGRT
-4164 AWMFTGQ
+4164 GWMFTGQ

-4178 GRELYAA
+4178 GRELYEG
-4185 FPVFAAALDE
+4185 FPVFAGALDE
-4195 VCGLLDAELGFDR
+4195 VCGLLDGELGFDR
-4208 PVRDVLFAEEAE
+4208 PLREVLFAEEAE
-4220 DGTGFAQSAL
+4220 DSTGYAQSGL
-4230 FALQVALVAL
+4230 FALQVALIAL

-4245 MRPDVV
+4245 MAPGVV

-4258 FAAAYAA
+4258 FAAAYAG
-4265 GVFELADA
+4265 GVFDLADA
-4273 VRLVGARARLMQALP
+4273 VRLVAARARLMQALP

-4293 VAVEAS
+4293 AAVEAS
-4299 EAEVGEWLVD
+4299 EAEVDGWLAE

-4314 AVNSPTA
+4314 GVNSPTA
-4321 VVVSGTGAAV
+4321 VVISGTETAV
-4331 QTVAEHARDAG
+4331 EAVAERARDAG
-4342 RRTTHLKVSHAFHS
+4342 RRATRLRVSHAFHS

-4366 TTVAEQV
+4366 TAVAEQV
-4373 TYHRPTIAA
+4373 TYRRPAVAA
-4382 ISTLTGAPLVDGDWT
+4382 VSTLTGATVGENDWT
-4397 SAAYWAEQIVKP
+4397 TAEYWADQIVKP

-4416 ESARAQGAARFLE
+4416 TAARDLGASRFLE
-4429 VGPDPVLTA
+4429 IGPDPVLTA
-4438 LAGDVSAAATLRKDR
+4438 LAGDVSAVSTLRKDR
-4453 PEPETLLTACAELF
+4453 PEAETLLTACAELF
-4467 VRGADFDWSALFEGT
+4467 VQGADIDWAALFEGT
-4482 GARRVDL
+4482 GAHRVDL
-4489 PTYPFQRQRYWL
+4489 PTYPFEHRRYWL
-4501 EPTRPAVDAGGLGL
+4501 EPARPVMDAGGLGL
-4515 GAIRHPM
+4515 GATRHPM

-4558 VVPGTALLEL
+4558 VVPGAALLEL
-4568 AVQAADHI
+4568 AVQAADHA

-4588 PLVLAHDAAVQ
+4588 PLVVAHDGAVQ
-4599 VQTSVDPAEAE
+4599 VQTSVEPAGAD
-4610 GTRTVRIH
+4610 GSRAVLIH
-4618 ARPDR
+4618 ARPDGV
-4623 APDDEPWTLHA
+4623 PDDEPWTLHA
-4634 TGTLGAA
+4634 TGTLA
-4641 RPTVADWDLRVWPP
+4641 VAPSAGHDWDLRAWPP
-4655 NGAEPVAVDGLY
+4655 AGAEPVAVDGLY
-4667 TRLAETG
+4667 ARLAETG

-4685 ALWRAGDELFVE
+4685 SLWRDGDDLYVE
-4697 AELPEH
+4697 AELPEP
-4703 TADDASGFA
+4703 TADDASAFA

-4730 EADTQAGEG
+4730 EADVEAGEG

-4749 TGVQPTAV
+4749 SGVFPAAV

-4764 RLSVRAPGE
+4764 RLSVGAPGA
-4773 VGLRIAD
+4773 VAVRIAD
-4780 AAGEPVA
+4780 AVGEPVA
-4787 DIARLVLRPVAAG
+4787 EIAQLVLRPVAAG
-4800 EVGTGRARHL
+4800 EVGAGDARQL
-4810 YRMLWTPVPASPAG
+4810 YRLRWTPVPAVPAG
-4824 TPKELAALGDG
+4824 SATDLAALGDTDP
-4835 GSLTAATGVTVFPD
+4835 LPAGVTVFAD
-4849 LAALTAAET
+4849 LQALTGAET
-4858 APALV
+4858 TPPAAV
-4863 LLPVLAGQAASEVLA
+4863 LLPVAAGQAPAEAASGVLDV
-4878 ALQDWL
+4878 LQGWL
-4884 AEPGLV
+4884 AEPELADSRLV
-4890 GARLAVVTTGVRTEP
+4890 VVTTGALTDP
-4905 AAAAVW
+4905 AGGAVW

-4923 RFVLA
+4923 RFALA
-4928 DTDGTP
+4928 DTEGTP
-4934 ESWKAL
+4934 ESWQAL
-4940 TERLGAL
+4940 TERVAAL
-4947 VDAGETQLAFHDGQ
+4947 VDGGATQLAFHDGQ
-4961 VRRPRLGRV
+4961 VLQPRLARV
-4970 TDTVTGDPGWPGD
+4970 TDAADGEAGRTGE

-5007 GVRDLLLLSRSGAE
+5007 GVRDLLLLSRSGGE
-5021 APGADELVHELAG
+5021 APGAGELVRHLTA
-5034 HGARVAVTACDVTD
+5034 HGARVTVTACDVSD
-5048 RAALEATLSGVPLS
+5048 RTALESALSGVPLR

-5089 AKTESALHLEELT
+5089 AKTESALHLDALT
-5102 ADRDLRAFVLFS
+5102 ADRDLSAFVLFS
-5114 AVAGVVGSAGQ
+5114 AVAGVVGSSGQ

-5164 GRLTDADVAR
+5164 GRLTDTDVAR

-5197 TGEPALVPAALDTA
+5197 IGEPALVPAALDTA

-5231 RRRRPAHRTAGGAD
+5231 RRRRPARRTAGGAD
-5245 VPLAARLRGLPRA
+5245 MPLAARLRGLPRA
-5258 EQDRALLDLVQTQVA
+5258 EQDRTLLDLVQTQVA

-5279 DAAAVDPSRAFKDI
+5279 DAAAVDPTRAFKDI

-5300 VDLRNHLGSATGL
+5300 VDLRNHLGKVTGL

-5321 DHPSPSALAAFVH
+5321 DHPSPAALAAFVH
-5334 RELLGGDPADEPA
+5334 RELLGEDPAHEA
-5347 ARPAGSDEPIA
+5347 AAVTARPAGSDEPIA

-5371 SPEDL
+5371 SPEEL
-5376 WRLVADGAD
+5376 WRLVADGGD

-5444 QRLLLETA
+5444 QRLLLETS

-5550 AGGVTVMATPQTF
+5550 AGGVTVMASPQTF

-5582 DGADGTGWAEGAG
+5582 EGADGTGWAEGAG

-5611 VLGVVRGTAVNQ
+5611 VLGVIRGTAVNQ

-5646 SAAGLRPADVDAVE
+5646 AAAGLRPGDVDAVE

-5669 DPIEAQALLAAYGQ
+5669 DPIEAQALLATYGQ
-5683 DRDEP
+5683 DREEP
-5688 LYLGS
+5688 LWLGS

-5702 AAAGVAGVIKMVM
+5702 AAAGVAGVMKMVM
-5715 AMRAERLPRTLHVD
+5715 ALHAETLPRTLHVD
-5729 EPSSHV
+5729 GPSSHV
-5735 DWEAGAVALLTEERP
+5735 DWEAGAVELLTEERP
-5750 WTRGERPRRAGV
+5750 WPRTARPRRAGV

-5771 AHVVVEEPP
+5771 AHVLVEEPP
-5780 LAERTPAPNAGL
+5780 IAHRAPDLTPSTGL

-5807 RAQTERLTSAT
+5807 HAQAERLASAT
-5818 GDPLDIG
+5818 GTPLDIG
-5825 LSLATTRARLEHRA
+5825 LSLATTRAKLEHRA
-5839 VVLGPDSTALH
+5839 VVLGPDHETLR
-5850 AALTDPVVSGAAI
+5850 AALAEPVVAGATV
-5863 EGRTAWMFTGQGS
+5863 EGRTGWMFTGQGS
-5876 QRPGMGRELNAAYPV
+5876 QRPGMGRELYEAFPV
-5891 FAAALDEVCGL
+5891 FAGALDEVCGL
-5902 LDAELGFDRPV
+5902 LDGELGFDRSLRE
-5913 KDVLFAEEAEDGTG
+5913 VLFAEEAEDSTG
-5927 YAQSALF
+5927 YAQSGLF
-5934 ALQSALV
+5934 ALQVALI
-5941 ALLRSWGMR
+5941 ALLRSWGMA
-5950 PDVVLG
+5950 PGVVLG
-5956 HSVGEFAAAYAAG
+5956 HSVGEFAAAYASG
-5969 VLELADAV
+5969 VFELADAV
-5977 RLVAARARLMQALP
+5977 RLVAARARLMQGLP
-5991 EGGAMVAVEASEA
+5991 AGGAMAAVEASEA
-6004 EVGEWLVDG
+6004 EVAEWLVDG
-6013 AVIAAVNSPTAIVV
+6013 AVLGAVNSPTAVVV
-6027 SGTEAAVQT
+6027 SGTEAAVQA
-6036 VAEHARDAGLR
+6036 VAERARDAGRR
-6047 ARRLRVSHAF
+6047 ATRLRVSHAF
-6057 HSPLMEPVLAEFTA
+6057 HSPLMEPILAGFTA
-6071 VAEQVTFR
+6071 VAEQVTYR
-6079 RPTVAAVST
+6079 RPAVAAVST
-6088 MTGAPLSDGDWT
+6088 LTGATVGENDWT
-6100 SAAYWAEQ
+6100 TAEYWADQ
-6108 IVKPVLFH
+6108 IVKPVRFH
-6116 DALESARAQ
+6116 DALTVARDL
-6125 GAARFLEV
+6125 GASRFLEI

-6142 AGDVSAAATLR
+6142 AGDVSAVSTLR
-6153 KDRPEPETLLTACA
+6153 KDRPEAETLLTACA
-6167 ELFVRGADFDWS
+6167 ELFVQGGDIDWAA
-6179 TLFEGTGARRADLPT
+6179 LFEGTGAHRVDLPT

-6204 DAPAAAA
+6204 DAPPVLS
-6211 DADGLGLARTDHP
+6211 DADGLGLVRADHP

-6239 LTSSLSVRTHPWLA
+6239 LASSLSVRTHPWLG

-6267 LVELALQAGER
+6267 LVELALQAAER
-6278 VDAGR
+6278 VGAGQ
-6283 LAELALSAPIVL
+6283 LAELALRTPIVL
-6295 PEHGAVQLQVAVGA
+6295 PEHGAVQLQIAVGT
-6309 EEDAG
+6309 EDAEDAPDGG
-6314 RTLHVYARPQ
+6314 RTLHVYARAQ

-6334 HATGSLDTVEPPA
+6334 HASGTLEAAEPAA
-6347 PEWDLR
+6347 PDWDLTA
-6353 IWPPAGAEPVEF
+6353 WPPAGAEPVEF
-6365 GDLYDRLTASGLDYG
+6365 GDLYDRLTAAGLRYG
-6380 PAFRGLRRVWRHEGR
+6380 PAFRGLRRVWRHEGD
-6395 LYAEAELP
+6395 LFVEAELP
-6403 EPVAGDAASFGLH
+6403 EPVAGDAAAYGLH
-6416 PALLDTVLHGLGLDT
+6416 PALLDTVLHGLGLHT

-6447 AAVGAGTVR
+6447 TAVGAGTVR

-6462 GAGDVA
+6462 GGGDVA
-6468 LRIADAT
+6468 LRIADAA
-6475 GEPVAEIDSL
+6475 GEPVAEIHSL
-6485 VLRAQSRRHLTAT
+6485 VLRVLSPDRLTAAAN
-6498 GPDNLYR
+6498 GPDDLYR
-6505 PHWTLAPETAAVP
+6505 LRWTPAPELAAVSD
-6518 ERTLWTVVGSAL
+6518 RTVWTAVGTAPAS
-6530 DGVPAV
+6530 VPATV
-6536 AHADFDALAAAG
+6536 HPDLDTLAAAG
-6548 DVPDT
+6548 DVPGT
-6553 VLLPVAAGDG
+6553 VLLPVVPHDG
-6563 DDVAATVA
+6563 EDVAATVTG
-6571 PVLSRLQQWLADERF
+6571 VLTRLQEWLADERF
-6586 AASRLVVLT
+6586 AGSRLVVLT
-6595 EGAVRV
+6595 AGAVQV
-6601 ESASDG
+6601 GADEG
-6607 APDVASAGVWG
+6607 APDVAAAGVWG
-6618 LVRSAISENPGRFA
+6618 LVRTAISENPGRFA
-6632 LADTD
+6632 LADVD
-6637 GDPASLDAL
+6637 AEPASPDAL
-6646 AAVLRATD
+6646 AAVLRDTG
-6654 ETQFAVRGGRVWL
+6654 ETQFAVRAGRVWL
-6667 PRLVRMAADGVLAPP
+6667 PRLARMAGDGVLAPP
-6682 AGDGDEWRLDIVDQ
+6682 AGAGDAWRLDIVDQ
-6696 GRLDGIALV
+6696 GRLDGVALV

-6748 GAGVVVETGPGVER
+6748 GAGIVVETGPGVDR

-6778 PTAVADART
+6778 PTAVADARQ
-6787 LAPIPKGWTY
+6787 LAPIPRSWTY

-6816 LAGLQDGESVL
+6816 LAGLQEGESVL

-6852 TASEGKWP
+6852 TASEAKWP
-6860 AVRELGVPADRVASS
+6860 AVRALGVPADHLASS
-6875 RTTEFEHRFR
+6875 RTTEFEDRFR
-6885 ADGGV
+6885 PGV

-6901 VDASLRLLRPGGRFV
+6901 VDASLRLLGPGGRFV
-6916 EMGKTDIREAADV
+6916 EMGKTDIRDAGVV
-6929 AAEQGVSYQAFDLV
+6929 AAEHGLSYRAFDLV

-6953 LGALLELFE
+6953 LAALLELFE
-6962 QGALRPIPVTAFD
+6962 RGVLRPVPVTAFD
-6975 IARAPEALRLL
+6975 IARSPEALRLL
-6986 QQAKHVGKV
+6986 QQAKHIGKV

-7002 WSRTGT
+7002 WSRPGT

-7047 AAELRAALAES
+7047 AAELRAALTES

-7069 SDREQLAAVLDG
+7069 SDREQLAAALDG

-7093 LDDGILTGLTGERLA
+7093 LDDGVLTGLTGERLA

-7124 TAGHRLDAFVLYSS
+7124 TAGHLLDAFVLYSS

-7151 AAANAALDALAGAR
+7151 AAANASLDALAAAR

-7205 LPGDEALALLDAAL
+7205 LPGEKALALLDAAL
-7219 RVNEPLAVPVALRP
+7219 RVNEPVAVPVALRP
-7233 AALAEHAD
+7233 AGLAEHAD
-7241 DLAGVLRDLV
+7241 HLAGVLRDLV
-7251 PATRRRRTAARDA
+7251 PATRRRRAAARDA
-7264 SGTAENL
+7264 AGTAENL

-7285 LLLDLVRAQV
+7285 LLLDLVRTQV

-7308 PTRAF
+7308 ATRAF

-7354 LLRDRLLT
+7354 LLRDRLLAG
-7362 DTAAPVA
+7362 TAAPAPAVA
-7369 ADSADEGIDPQV
+7369 DDGIDPQV

-7386 AIPTARLRESGVLD
+7386 AIPAARLRESGVLD
-7400 MLRRLADRPAAAT
+7400 LLRRLADRPAGPEDPRPVTPAA
-7413 GPDDTRPATNAE
+7413 P
-7425 QPRQP
+7425 PRQP

-7440 LVQLAL
+7440 LIQLAL
-7446 KRMQRPA
+7446 KRVQRPA